1 MKKRI
6 FMLAVLILSGL
17 QFAVAA
23 IDEQLRALITAY
35 DDIEVT
41 EVTNDEANPWTVADG
56 MASSTVGKIY
66 KEVSS
71 TITIKFRAKG
81 RITIKYD
88 FTFDPY
94 SSSDYRRVYMDGNL
108 DININTANKT
118 LTTQTHF
125 FELDEGEHVLQLTH
139 YHFYYNSNSYTQ
151 VLSIGNIR
159 FQNLDSQYMTI
170 NLSAPGTLGV
180 EALALVNTLPDM
192 RFLRLTGK
200 MNAADWNTISNMTG
214 LWAIDMKDVD
224 ITAIPASA
232 FAKTSLRFIEF
243 PAKLKTIGEKAF
255 YERPL
260 VGRFV
265 LPESLDSI
273 YSYAFY
279 KNFLTEVIIPAN
291 VKYIGG
297 YAFNDN
303 DRLTSV
309 TLGSGLTEISSY
321 CFNNCEKLAVV
332 KGGENVKTI
341 GSGAF
346 NYCSELRSVS
356 DLAPVTVGSSA
367 FYCCKKLENFNFSN
381 AKTLK
386 AEAYRECNTLT
397 DVDLTTVET
406 IENRCFISCTGLKK
420 VVLGNN
426 ISKINEYAF
435 TDCNALEELHIG
447 SSVSYLDNRCF
458 YTSSSSL
465 KKVYVTAPAPPS
477 VYNNTSYYPF
487 YSTSGVTLYVPE
499 YAMVSYKLDNYW
511 SKFTKVEPNP
521 NTPDKVNLYKKLE
534 LTSNARIPNSPDMYL
549 GYSSALIVN
558 GNNPQVFGSYKQRLQ
573 QDEEYTS
580 SLISRC
586 NAMTSAAS
594 TLQYYFDA
602 TSSGYGCW
610 HYVCMPFDVKRSE
623 ITPLTEGRAIAV
635 RYYDSESRATNGA
648 SGNWKDVPADSVLH
662 MGKGYIFRIN
672 NGGSVELPATEE
684 THNAI
689 FRSDAISTP
698 LKEYAAVESANAG
711 WNFVGNPYT
720 CFYDIYYMDFAAP
733 ITVWNISNS
742 TYNAYSAA
750 DDEFVLMP
758 SQAFF
763 VQKPELVDAI
773 TFQPAG
779 RQINK
784 TIDHSALAMRRAA
797 RSKQVQ
803 RKLVDV
809 ALTCADRTDRT
820 RVVVN
825 ANASDDF
832 CADNDAVKMMAY
844 EGTPQIYTIAGA
856 DQLAVNEGAH
866 RGGSVALGMYLS
878 ADDAYTIAVD
888 RDELGV
894 KLLDYGVEVEMPYT
908 FSAAEGYMDDRF
920 TLTFEAPTTG
930 INTVATD
937 ADADNAIYTI
947 DGRRVNSTAQ
957 KGIYIQNHKK
967 IVK

>member
-23 IDEQLRALITAY
+23 IDEQLRALITAS

-41 EVTNDEANPWTVADG
+41 EVTNDEANPWKVENG
-56 MASSTVGKIY
+56 MASTTHGKTTTS
-66 KEVSS
+66 VTA

-81 RITIKYD
+81 YISFRYSS
-88 FTFDPY
+88 TFDPWTTD
-94 SSSDYRRVYMDGNL
+94 DYKIVKL
-108 DININTANKT
+108 DDVTYANNYDKY
-118 LTTQTHF
+118 TTPATFTHYISL
-125 FELDEGEHVLQLTH
+125 EEGEHVLTFSH
-139 YHFYYNSNSYTQ
+139 WHRNSTTGNYSQ

-159 FQNLDSQYMTI
+159 LETI
-170 NLSAPGTLGV
+170 ESMYKTIHLSAPGTLGV
-180 EALALVNTLPDM
+180 EALSHVNTLPEM
-192 RFLRLTGK
+192 RALRLSGK
-200 MNAADWNTISNMTG
+200 MNAADWNDISKMTG
-214 LWAIDMKDVD
+214 LMAIDMTNVD
-224 ITAIPASA
+224 IETIPANA
-232 FAKTSLRFIEF
+232 FTNTSIRFIDF
-243 PAKLKTIGEKAF
+243 PTKLKTIGSKAF
-255 YERPL
+255 YYKYITGSL
-260 VGRFV
+260 V
-265 LPESLDSI
+265 LPEGLDSI
-273 YSYAFY
+273 ASEAFY
-279 KNFLTEVIIPAN
+279 RNNITDVTIPASVRVIN
-291 VKYIGG
+291 SS
-297 YAFNDN
+297 AFRDN
-303 DRLTSV
+303 TSLKSV
-309 TLGSGLTEISSY
+309 TLGSGLTSISSL
-321 CFNNCEKLAVV
+321 CFYGCSNLAIV

-341 GSGAF
+341 ANNAF
-346 NYCSELRSVS
+346 QNCKLLTSAA
-356 DLAPVTVGSSA
+356 DLAPVSVGDFA
-367 FYCCKKLENFNFSN
+367 FQYCEKLDSFNFSN
-381 AKTLK
+381 IKTYGREAFEYCYALK
-386 AEAYRECNTLT
+386 EA
-397 DVDLTTVET
+397 DLSTATSLG
-406 IENRCFISCTGLKK
+406 IE
-420 VVLGNN
+420 
-426 ISKINEYAF
+426 
-435 TDCNALEELHIG
+435 
-447 SSVSYLDNRCF
+447 CF
-458 YTSSSSL
+458 YNCYSL
-465 KKVYVTAPAPPS
+465 KKVKLGDNITTIPQSAFKVCYALEEVVLGSSINSLGSDCFYSDKNALKRVYITAPAPPAVNGS
-477 VYNNTSYYPF
+477 PF
-487 YSTSGVTLYVPE
+487 YSPSRVTLYVPE

-511 SKFTKVEPNP
+511 SQFTKVEPNP

-549 GYSSALIVN
+549 GGGSSLIVN

-594 TLQYYFDA
+594 TLQYY
-602 TSSGYGCW
+602 SSYRNW
-610 HYVCMPFDVKRSE
+610 NYVCMPFDVKRSD
-623 ITPLTEGRAIAV
+623 IKMLSNSGIAV

-662 MGKGYIFRIN
+662 MGKGYIFRT
-672 NGGSVELPATEE
+672 SEYVFVEFPATEE

-689 FRSDAISTP
+689 FRSEAVTTP
-698 LKEYAAVESANAG
+698 LVQYAAVESANAG
-711 WNFVGNPYT
+711 WNFVGNPYP

-733 ITVWNISNS
+733 ITAWDVDNR
-742 TYNAYSAA
+742 TYKAYSAA
-750 DDEFVLMP
+750 DDNFVLSP
-758 SQAFF
+758 LQAFF

-866 RGGSVALGMYLS
+866 LGGSVALGMYLP

-930 INTVATD
+930 INNVATD

>member
-23 IDEQLRALITAY
+23 IDEQLRALITTS
-35 DDIEVT
+35 DGIEVT
-41 EVTNDEANPWTVADG
+41 EVTNDKAHPWKVENG

-66 KEVSS
+66 QYVSS
-71 TITIKFRAKG
+71 SITIKFTTKKPIIMR
-81 RITIKYD
+81 YD

-94 SSSDYRRVYMDGNL
+94 SSNDSRRVYTDGVTQV
-108 DININTANKT
+108 DSYTAYKT
-118 LTTQTHF
+118 KATSTF
-125 FELDEGEHVLQLTH
+125 YFGMGEHVFTYTH
-139 YHFYYNSNSYTQ
+139 YHSYSVSDSYTQ
-151 VLSIGNIR
+151 VLTIGNIR
-159 FQNLDSQYMTI
+159 FESVESQYMNI
-170 NLSAPGTLGV
+170 HLSAPGTLGN
-180 EALALVNTLPDM
+180 EALSHVNTLPEM
-192 RFLRLTGK
+192 HFLRLSGK
-200 MNAADWNTISNMTG
+200 MNASDWNDISKMTG
-214 LWAIDMKDVD
+214 LKAIDMTNVD
-224 ITAIPASA
+224 IETIPVKA
-232 FAKTSLRFIEF
+232 FTNTSIRFIDF
-243 PAKLKTIGEKAF
+243 PTKLKTIGDNAF
-255 YERPL
+255 DDRLLTGPL
-260 VGRFV
+260 V
-265 LPESLDSI
+265 LPEGLDSI
-273 YSYAFY
+273 GKEAFQKNYITEVTIPESVRAIGQSAFY
-279 KNFLTEVIIPAN
+279 
-291 VKYIGG
+291 
-297 YAFNDN
+297 DN
-303 DRLTSV
+303 QSLKSV
-309 TLGSGLTEISSY
+309 TLNNSMETINRSLFNY
-321 CFNNCEKLAVV
+321 CKKLAVV
-332 KGGENVKTI
+332 RGGRNVKI
-341 GSGAF
+341 VDQSAF
-346 NYCSELRSVS
+346 SNCDSLRSIS
-356 DLAPVTVGSSA
+356 DITPVTINSSA
-367 FYCCKKLENFNFSN
+367 FYNCRKLESLNFSRIKSIGYESFYN
-381 AKTLK
+381 CFGLK
-386 AEAYRECNTLT
+386 EA
-397 DVDLTTVET
+397 DLTTLT
-406 IENRCFISCTGLKK
+406 SIYGRSFIGCTGLKK
-420 VVLGNN
+420 VTFGND
-426 ISKINEYAF
+426 ITTITSDAF
-435 TDCNALEELHIG
+435 NGCDALEEVVLG
-447 SSVSYLDNRCF
+447 SSINSLESNCF
-458 YTSSSSL
+458 YSTKNAL
-465 KKVYVTAPAPPS
+465 KRVYITAPAPPA
-477 VYNNTSYYPF
+477 VGTAPF
-487 YSTSGVTLYVPE
+487 YSPTSITLYVPE

-521 NTPDKVNLYKKLE
+521 NQPDKVNLYKKLE
-534 LTSNARIPNSPDMYL
+534 LTSNARIPNSTDIYL
-549 GYSSALIVN
+549 GYGSSLIVN
-558 GNNPQVFGSYKQRLQ
+558 GNNPQAFGSYKQHMDMEDR
-573 QDEEYTS
+573 YTS

-689 FRSDAISTP
+689 FRSEAVTTP
-698 LKEYAAVESANAG
+698 LVQYAAVESANAG
-711 WNFVGNPYT
+711 WNFVGNPYP
-720 CFYDIYYMDFAAP
+720 CYYDIYHMDFAAP
-733 ITVWNISNS
+733 ITVWSISNR
-742 TYNAYSAA
+742 TYSAYSAA

-758 SQAFF
+758 LQAFF

-809 ALTCADRTDRT
+809 SLTCADRTDRT

-866 RGGSVALGMYLS
+866 RDGSVALGMYLP
-878 ADDAYTIAVD
+878 ANDAYTIAVD

>member
-23 IDEQLRALITAY
+23 IDEQLRALITTS

-94 SSSDYRRVYMDGNL
+94 SSYDYRRVYMDGSL
-108 DININTANKT
+108 DMNNYATYKT

-125 FELDEGEHVLQLTH
+125 FDLDEGEHVLKVTH
-139 YHFYYNSNSYTQ
+139 YHNYYNSNSYTQ

-200 MNAADWNTISNMTG
+200 MNADDWNTIRNMTG

-224 ITAIPASA
+224 ITAIPANA

-260 VGRFV
+260 VGRLV

-273 YSYAFY
+273 YSNAFY
-279 KNFLTEVIIPAN
+279 RNYIAEVIIPAN

-309 TLGSGLTEISSY
+309 TLGSGLTEVSSY
-321 CFNNCEKLAVV
+321 CFNSCEKLTVV

-367 FYCCKKLENFNFSN
+367 FYYCKKMENFNFSN
-381 AKTLK
+381 AKILN

-511 SKFTKVEPNP
+511 SQFTKVEPNP
-521 NTPDKVNLYKKLE
+521 NQPDKVNLYKKLE
-534 LTSNARIPNSPDMYL
+534 LTSNARIPNSPDIYL
-549 GYSSALIVN
+549 GKGGALIVN
-558 GNNPQVFGSYKQRLQ
+558 GDNAQTFGK
-573 QDEEYTS
+573 YTQYMNIGETSS

-586 NAMTSAAS
+586 KEMTSTS
-594 TLQYYFDA
+594 SQFDFFIGA
-602 TSSGYGCW
+602 TSGSGYW
-610 HYVCMPFDVKRSE
+610 YYLCMPFDVKRSD
-623 ITPLTEGRAIAV
+623 IILPEGTAIAV

-662 MGKGYIFRIN
+662 MGKGYIFRSSKEGN
-672 NGGSVELPATEE
+672 VGFPATEE

-689 FRSDAISTP
+689 FRSEAVSAP
-698 LKEYAAVESANAG
+698 LVQYPAVESANAG
-711 WNFVGNPYT
+711 WNFVGNPYP

-733 ITVWNISNS
+733 ITTWDVDNR
-742 TYNAYSAA
+742 TYKAYSAT
-750 DDEFVLMP
+750 DDNFVLTP
-758 SQAFF
+758 QQAFF
-763 VQKPELVDAI
+763 VQKPSLVDAI

-797 RSKQVQ
+797 RSQQVH

-866 RGGSVALGMYLS
+866 RGGSVALGMYLP

-908 FSAAEGYMDDRF
+908 FSAAEGCLDDRF

-930 INTVATD
+930 INTVAT
-937 ADADNAIYTI
+937 DADNAIYTI

>member
-6 FMLAVLILSGL
+6 FMFAVLILSGL

-23 IDEQLRALITAY
+23 IDEQLRALITTS

-41 EVTNDEANPWTVADG
+41 EVTNDEANPWKVENG
-56 MASSTVGKIY
+56 MASSTVGKINQNL
-66 KEVSS
+66 SS

-94 SSSDYRRVYMDGNL
+94 SSSDYRKVYMDGNL
-108 DININTANKT
+108 DLSINTANKT

-125 FELDEGEHVLQLTH
+125 FDLDEGEHVLELTH
-139 YHFYYNSNSYTQ
+139 YHFYYLSNSYSQ

-192 RFLRLTGK
+192 RYLRLTGK

-243 PAKLKTIGEKAF
+243 PAQLKTIGEKAF

-260 VGRFV
+260 VGRLV

-273 YSYAFY
+273 YSEAFY
-279 KNFLTEVIIPAN
+279 KNLLTEVIIPAN
-291 VKYIGG
+291 VKYMGN

-303 DRLTSV
+303 DRLTNV
-309 TLGSGLTEISSY
+309 TLGSGLTEISYY
-321 CFNNCEKLAVV
+321 CFNSCEKLAVV

-367 FYCCKKLENFNFSN
+367 FYYCKKLENFNFSN

-386 AEAYRECNTLT
+386 SEAYRECNSLT

-406 IENRCFISCTGLKK
+406 LENRCFNTCTGLKK

-426 ISKINEYAF
+426 ISRINEYAF

-447 SSVSYLDNRCF
+447 SSVSNLDSRCF
-458 YTSSSSL
+458 YTTSSSL

-487 YSTSGVTLYVPE
+487 YSTSGITLYVPE

-521 NTPDKVNLYKKLE
+521 NTPDKVNIYKKLE
-534 LTSNARIPNSPDMYL
+534 LTSNARIPNSPDIYI
-549 GYSSALIVN
+549 GKGGALIVN
-558 GNNPQVFGSYKQRLQ
+558 GDNAQTFGK
-573 QDEEYTS
+573 YTQYMNIGETSS

-586 NAMTSAAS
+586 NQMTSTS
-594 TLQYYFDA
+594 SQFDFFIGA
-602 TSSGYGCW
+602 TSGSGYW
-610 HYVCMPFDVKRSE
+610 YYLCMPFDVKRSD
-623 ITPLTEGRAIAV
+623 IILPEGTSIAV

-648 SGNWKDVPADSVLH
+648 SGNWKDVSADAVLQT
-662 MGKGYIFRIN
+662 GKGYIFRSSKEGN
-672 NGGSVELPATEE
+672 VGFPATEE

-689 FRSDAISTP
+689 FRSEAITTP
-698 LKEYAAVESANAG
+698 LVQYPAVESANAG
-711 WNFVGNPYT
+711 WNLVGNPYP

-733 ITVWNISNS
+733 ITTWDVDNR
-742 TYNAYSAA
+742 TYKAYSAT
-750 DDEFVLMP
+750 DDNFVLTP
-758 SQAFF
+758 LQAFF
-763 VQKPELVDAI
+763 VQKPELVEAI

-797 RSKQVQ
+797 RSQQVQ

-809 ALTCADRTDRT
+809 SLTCADRTDRT

-866 RGGSVALGMYLS
+866 RSGSVALGMYLP
-878 ADDAYTIAVD
+878 ADDVYTIAID
-888 RDELGV
+888 RNELGA

-908 FSAAEGYMDDRF
+908 FSAAEGYADDRF
-920 TLTFEAPTTG
+920 TLTFETTTTG

-937 ADADNAIYTI
+937 AKTDDAIYTI
-947 DGRRVNSTAQ
+947 DGRRVSNTDK

>member
-23 IDEQLRALITAY
+23 IDEQLRALITAS

-41 EVTNDEANPWTVADG
+41 EVTNDEAHPWKVENG
-56 MASSTVGKIY
+56 MASTTHGKTTTN
-66 KEVSS
+66 VTA

-81 RITIKYD
+81 YISFRYSD
-88 FTFDPY
+88 TFDPWT
-94 SSSDYRRVYMDGNL
+94 DDDFKIVKL
-108 DININTANKT
+108 DDVEYANNYDKHTT
-118 LTTQTHF
+118 LTTFLHYISL
-125 FELDEGEHVLQLTH
+125 EEGEHVLTFSH
-139 YHFYYNSNSYTQ
+139 WHKNSTTGNYSQ

-159 FQNLDSQYMTI
+159 LETI
-170 NLSAPGTLGV
+170 ESMYKTIHLSAPGTLGV
-180 EALALVNTLPDM
+180 EALSHVNTLPEM
-192 RFLRLTGK
+192 RALRLSGK
-200 MNAADWNTISNMTG
+200 MNASDWNDISKMTG
-214 LWAIDMKDVD
+214 LMAIDMTNVD
-224 ITAIPASA
+224 IETIPASA
-232 FAKTSLRFIEF
+232 FTNTSIRFIDF
-243 PAKLKTIGEKAF
+243 PTKLKTIGSKAF
-255 YERPL
+255 YYKYITGSL
-260 VGRFV
+260 V
-265 LPESLDSI
+265 LPEGLDSI
-273 YSYAFY
+273 ASEAFY
-279 KNFLTEVIIPAN
+279 RNYNITDVTIPASVRVIN
-291 VKYIGG
+291 SS
-297 YAFNDN
+297 AFRDN
-303 DRLTSV
+303 TSLKSV
-309 TLGSGLTEISSY
+309 TLGSGLTSISSL
-321 CFNNCEKLAVV
+321 CFYGCSNLAIV

-341 GSGAF
+341 ANNAF
-346 NYCSELRSVS
+346 QNCKLLTSAA
-356 DLAPVTVGSSA
+356 DLAPVSVGDFA
-367 FYCCKKLENFNFSN
+367 FQYCEKLDSFNFSN
-381 AKTLK
+381 IKTYGREAFEYCYALK
-386 AEAYRECNTLT
+386 EA
-397 DVDLTTVET
+397 DLSTATSLG
-406 IENRCFISCTGLKK
+406 IE
-420 VVLGNN
+420 
-426 ISKINEYAF
+426 
-435 TDCNALEELHIG
+435 
-447 SSVSYLDNRCF
+447 CF
-458 YTSSSSL
+458 YNCYSL
-465 KKVYVTAPAPPS
+465 KKVKLGDNITTIPQSAFKVCHALEEVVLGSSINSLGSDCFYSDKNALKRVYITAPAPPAVNGS
-477 VYNNTSYYPF
+477 PF
-487 YSTSGVTLYVPE
+487 YSPSRVTLYVPE

-511 SKFTKVEPNP
+511 SQFTKVEPNP

-549 GYSSALIVN
+549 GGGSSLIVN

-594 TLQYYFDA
+594 TLQYY
-602 TSSGYGCW
+602 SSYRNW
-610 HYVCMPFDVKRSE
+610 NYVCMPFDVKRSD
-623 ITPLTEGRAIAV
+623 IKMLSNSGIAV

-662 MGKGYIFRIN
+662 MGKGYIFRT
-672 NGGSVELPATEE
+672 SEYVFVEFPATEE

-689 FRSDAISTP
+689 FRSEAVTTP
-698 LKEYAAVESANAG
+698 LVQYPAVESANAG
-711 WNFVGNPYT
+711 WNFVGNPYP
-720 CFYDIYYMDFAAP
+720 CYYDIYHMDFAAP

-742 TYNAYSAA
+742 TYSAYSAA

-809 ALTCADRTDRT
+809 SLTCDDRTDRT

-866 RGGSVALGMYLS
+866 LGGSVALGMYLP

-888 RDELGV
+888 RDELGA

-908 FSAAEGYMDDRF
+908 FSAAEGYLDDRF

>member
-23 IDEQLRALITAY
+23 IDEQLRALITTS

-41 EVTNDEANPWTVADG
+41 EVTNDEANPWKVENG
-56 MASSTVGKIY
+56 MASTTHGKTTTN
-66 KEVSS
+66 VTA

-81 RITIKYD
+81 YISFRYSD
-88 FTFDPY
+88 TFDPWT
-94 SSSDYRRVYMDGNL
+94 DDDFKIVKL
-108 DININTANKT
+108 DDVEYANNYDKHTT
-118 LTTQTHF
+118 LTTFLHYISL
-125 FELDEGEHVLQLTH
+125 EEGEHVLTFSH
-139 YHFYYNSNSYTQ
+139 WHRNSTTGNYSQ

-159 FQNLDSQYMTI
+159 LETI
-170 NLSAPGTLGV
+170 ESMYKTIHLSAPGTLGV
-180 EALALVNTLPDM
+180 EALSHVNTLPEM
-192 RFLRLTGK
+192 RALRLSGK
-200 MNAADWNTISNMTG
+200 MNAADWNDISKMTG
-214 LWAIDMKDVD
+214 LMAIDMTNVD
-224 ITAIPASA
+224 IETIPANA
-232 FAKTSLRFIEF
+232 FTNTSIRFIDF
-243 PAKLKTIGEKAF
+243 PTKLKTIGSKAF
-255 YERPL
+255 YYKYITGSL
-260 VGRFV
+260 V
-265 LPESLDSI
+265 LPEGLDSI
-273 YSYAFY
+273 ASEAFY
-279 KNFLTEVIIPAN
+279 RNNITDVTIPASVRVIN
-291 VKYIGG
+291 SS
-297 YAFNDN
+297 AFRDN
-303 DRLTSV
+303 TSLKSV
-309 TLGSGLTEISSY
+309 TLGSGLTSISSL
-321 CFNNCEKLAVV
+321 CFYGCSNLAIV

-341 GSGAF
+341 ANNAF
-346 NYCSELRSVS
+346 QNCKLLTSAADLTPVSVGDFAFQYCE
-356 DLAPVTVGSSA
+356 
-367 FYCCKKLENFNFSN
+367 KLDSFNFSN
-381 AKTLK
+381 IKTYGREAFEYCYALK
-386 AEAYRECNTLT
+386 EA
-397 DVDLTTVET
+397 DLSTATSLG
-406 IENRCFISCTGLKK
+406 IE
-420 VVLGNN
+420 
-426 ISKINEYAF
+426 
-435 TDCNALEELHIG
+435 
-447 SSVSYLDNRCF
+447 CF
-458 YTSSSSL
+458 YNCYSL
-465 KKVYVTAPAPPS
+465 KKVKLGDNITTIPQSAFKVCHALEEVVLGSSINSLGSDCFYSDKNALKRVYITAPAPPAVNGS
-477 VYNNTSYYPF
+477 PF
-487 YSTSGVTLYVPE
+487 YSPSRVTLYVPE

-511 SKFTKVEPNP
+511 SQFTKVEPNP

-549 GYSSALIVN
+549 GGGSSLIVN

-594 TLQYYFDA
+594 TLQYY
-602 TSSGYGCW
+602 SSYRNW
-610 HYVCMPFDVKRSE
+610 NYVCMPFDVKRSD
-623 ITPLTEGRAIAV
+623 IKMLSNSGIAV

-662 MGKGYIFRIN
+662 MGKGYIFRT
-672 NGGSVELPATEE
+672 SEYVFVEFPATEE

-689 FRSDAISTP
+689 FRSEAVTTP
-698 LKEYAAVESANAG
+698 LVQYAAVESANAG

-742 TYNAYSAA
+742 TYSAYSAA

-763 VQKPELVDAI
+763 VQKPSLVDAI

-866 RGGSVALGMYLS
+866 RDGSVALGMYLP

-888 RDELGV
+888 RDELGA

-908 FSAAEGYMDDRF
+908 FSAAEGYLDDRF

>member
-23 IDEQLRALITAY
+23 IDEQLRALITAS
-35 DDIEVT
+35 DDVEVT

-94 SSSDYRRVYMDGNL
+94 SSSDYRKVYMDGNL
-108 DININTANKT
+108 DMSNNTAYKT

-125 FELDEGEHVLQLTH
+125 FDLDEGEHVLKVTH
-139 YHFYYNSNSYTQ
+139 YHNYYNSNSYSQ

-192 RFLRLTGK
+192 RYLRLTGK

-255 YERPL
+255 YDRTL
-260 VGRFV
+260 VGRLV

-273 YSYAFY
+273 YSNAFY
-279 KNFLTEVIIPAN
+279 RNYIAEVIIPAN
-291 VKYIGG
+291 VKYMGN

-303 DRLTSV
+303 DKLTSV
-309 TLGSGLTEISSY
+309 TLGSGLTEISSS
-321 CFNNCEKLAVV
+321 CFNSCGVLAVV

-367 FYCCKKLENFNFSN
+367 FYYCKKLENFNFSN

-386 AEAYRECNTLT
+386 AEAYRECNSLT

-426 ISKINEYAF
+426 ISKINEYTF

-447 SSVSYLDNRCF
+447 SSVSYLDSRCF

-511 SKFTKVEPNP
+511 SQFTKVEPNP

-534 LTSNARIPNSPDMYL
+534 LTSNARIPNSPDIYL
-549 GYSSALIVN
+549 GKGGALIVN
-558 GNNPQVFGSYKQRLQ
+558 GDNAQTFGK
-573 QDEEYTS
+573 YTQYMNIGETSS

-586 NAMTSAAS
+586 NQMTSTS
-594 TLQYYFDA
+594 SQFDFFIGA
-602 TSSGYGCW
+602 TSGYGYW
-610 HYVCMPFDVKRSE
+610 YYLCMPFDVKRSD
-623 ITPLTEGRAIAV
+623 IILPEGTSIAV
-635 RYYDSESRATNGA
+635 RYYDSESRATNGVV
-648 SGNWKDVPADSVLH
+648 GNWKDVSADAVLQT
-662 MGKGYIFRIN
+662 GKGYIFRSSKE
-672 NGGSVELPATEE
+672 GDVGFPATEE
-684 THNAI
+684 THNSI
-689 FRSDAISTP
+689 FRSEAITTP
-698 LKEYAAVESANAG
+698 LVQYPAVESANAG
-711 WNFVGNPYT
+711 WNLVGNPYP
-720 CFYDIYYMDFAAP
+720 CFYDIYYMDFVAP
-733 ITVWNISNS
+733 ITTWDVDNR
-742 TYNAYSAA
+742 TYKAYSAT
-750 DDEFVLMP
+750 DDNFVLTP
-758 SQAFF
+758 LQAFF
-763 VQKPELVDAI
+763 VQKPELVEAI

-784 TIDHSALAMRRAA
+784 TIDHSALAMRRVA
-797 RSKQVQ
+797 RSQQVQ

-809 ALTCADRTDRT
+809 SLTCADRTDRT

-844 EGTPQIYTIAGA
+844 EGTPQIYTIAGT

-866 RGGSVALGMYLS
+866 SDGSVALGMYLP
-878 ADDAYTIAVD
+878 ADDVYTIAVD
-888 RDELGV
+888 RDEQGV

-908 FSAAEGYMDDRF
+908 FSAAEGYADDRF
-920 TLTFEAPTTG
+920 TLTFETTTTG
-930 INTVATD
+930 INTIATD

-947 DGRRVNSTAQ
+947 DGRRVNSTAK

>member
-1 MKKRI
+1 MKKKI
-6 FMLAVLILSGL
+6 FMFAVLILSGL

-23 IDEQLRALITAY
+23 IDEQLRALITTS

-56 MASSTVGKIY
+56 MASSTVGKINQNL
-66 KEVSS
+66 SS

-94 SSSDYRRVYMDGNL
+94 SSSDYRKVYMDGNL
-108 DININTANKT
+108 DMNINTANKT

-125 FELDEGEHVLQLTH
+125 FDLDEGEHVLELTH
-139 YHFYYNSNSYTQ
+139 YHFYYLSNSYSQ

-192 RFLRLTGK
+192 RYLRLTGK

-243 PAKLKTIGEKAF
+243 PAQLKTIGEKAF
-255 YERPL
+255 YERSL
-260 VGRFV
+260 VGRLV

-309 TLGSGLTEISSY
+309 TLGCGLTEISNY
-321 CFNNCEKLAVV
+321 CFNSCEKLAVV

-341 GSGAF
+341 ESGAF

-367 FYCCKKLENFNFSN
+367 FYYCKKLENFNFSN

-386 AEAYRECNTLT
+386 SEAYRECNTLT

-406 IENRCFISCTGLKK
+406 IGTRCFITCTGLKK

-426 ISKINEYAF
+426 ISRINEYAF

-447 SSVSYLDNRCF
+447 SSVSNLDSRCF
-458 YTSSSSL
+458 YTTSSSL

-521 NTPDKVNLYKKLE
+521 NTPDKVNIYKKLE
-534 LTSNARIPNSPDMYL
+534 LTSNARIPNSPDIYI
-549 GYSSALIVN
+549 GKGGSLIVN
-558 GNNPQVFGSYKQRLQ
+558 GDNAQAFGK
-573 QDEEYTS
+573 YTQYMNIGETSS

-586 NAMTSAAS
+586 KEMTSTS
-594 TLQYYFDA
+594 SQFDFFIGA
-602 TSSGYGCW
+602 TSGYGYW
-610 HYVCMPFDVKRSE
+610 YYLCMPFDVKRSD
-623 ITPLTEGRAIAV
+623 IILPEGTAIAV

-648 SGNWKDVPADSVLH
+648 SGNWKDVSADAVLQT
-662 MGKGYIFRIN
+662 GKGYIFRSSKE
-672 NGGSVELPATEE
+672 GDVGFPATEE

-689 FRSDAISTP
+689 FRSEAITTP
-698 LKEYAAVESANAG
+698 LVEYAAEESANAG
-711 WNFVGNPYT
+711 WNLVGNPYP

-733 ITVWNISNS
+733 ITTWDVDNR
-742 TYNAYSAA
+742 TYKAYSAT
-750 DDEFVLMP
+750 DDNFVLTP
-758 SQAFF
+758 LQAFF
-763 VQKPELVDAI
+763 VQKPSLVEAI

-809 ALTCADRTDRT
+809 ALTCTDRTDRT

-866 RGGSVALGMYLS
+866 RSGSVALGMYLP
-878 ADDAYTIAVD
+878 ADDVYTIAID
-888 RDELGV
+888 RNELGA

-908 FSAAEGYMDDRF
+908 FSAAEGYADDRF
-920 TLTFEAPTTG
+920 TLTFETTTTG

-937 ADADNAIYTI
+937 AKTDDAIYTI
-947 DGRRVNSTAQ
+947 DGRRVSNTDK

>member
-23 IDEQLRALITAY
+23 IDEQLRALITTS

-56 MASSTVGKIY
+56 MASSTVGKINQNL
-66 KEVSS
+66 SS

-94 SSSDYRRVYMDGNL
+94 SSSDYRKVYMDGNL
-108 DININTANKT
+108 DMNINTANKT

-125 FELDEGEHVLQLTH
+125 FDLDEGEHVLELTH
-139 YHFYYNSNSYTQ
+139 YHFYYLSNSYSQ

-192 RFLRLTGK
+192 RYLRLTGK

-243 PAKLKTIGEKAF
+243 PAQLKTIGEKAF
-255 YERPL
+255 YERSL
-260 VGRFV
+260 VGRLV

-309 TLGSGLTEISSY
+309 TLGCGLTEISNY
-321 CFNNCEKLAVV
+321 CFNSCEKLAVV

-341 GSGAF
+341 ESGAF

-356 DLAPVTVGSSA
+356 DLAPVTVGGSA

-386 AEAYRECNTLT
+386 SEAYRECNTLT

-406 IENRCFISCTGLKK
+406 IGTRCFITCTGLKK

-426 ISKINEYAF
+426 ISRINEYAF

-447 SSVSYLDNRCF
+447 SSVSNLDSRCF
-458 YTSSSSL
+458 YTTSSSL

-521 NTPDKVNLYKKLE
+521 NTPDKVNIYKKLE
-534 LTSNARIPNSPDMYL
+534 LTSNARIPNSPDIYI
-549 GYSSALIVN
+549 GKGGSLIVN
-558 GNNPQVFGSYKQRLQ
+558 GDNAQAFGK
-573 QDEEYTS
+573 YTQYMNIGETSS

-586 NAMTSAAS
+586 KEMTSTS
-594 TLQYYFDA
+594 SQFDFFIGA
-602 TSSGYGCW
+602 TSGYGYW
-610 HYVCMPFDVKRSE
+610 YYLCMPFDVKRSD
-623 ITPLTEGRAIAV
+623 IILPEGTAIAV

-648 SGNWKDVPADSVLH
+648 SGNWKDVSADAVLQT
-662 MGKGYIFRIN
+662 GKGYIFRSSKE
-672 NGGSVELPATEE
+672 GDVGFPATEE

-689 FRSDAISTP
+689 FRSEAITTP
-698 LKEYAAVESANAG
+698 LVEYAAEESANAG
-711 WNFVGNPYT
+711 WNLVGNPYP

-733 ITVWNISNS
+733 ITTWDVDNR
-742 TYNAYSAA
+742 TYKAYSAT
-750 DDEFVLMP
+750 DDNFVLTP
-758 SQAFF
+758 LQAFF
-763 VQKPELVDAI
+763 VQKPSLVEAI

-809 ALTCADRTDRT
+809 ALTCTDRTDRT

-866 RGGSVALGMYLS
+866 RSGSVALAMYLP
-878 ADDAYTIAVD
+878 ADDVYTIAID
-888 RDELGV
+888 RNELGA

-908 FSAAEGYMDDRF
+908 FSAAEGYADDRF
-920 TLTFEAPTTG
+920 TLTFETTTTG

-937 ADADNAIYTI
+937 AKTDDAIYTI
-947 DGRRVNSTAQ
+947 DGRRVSNTDK

>member
-23 IDEQLRALITAY
+23 IDEQLRALITTS

-94 SSSDYRRVYMDGNL
+94 SSYDYRRVYMDGSL
-108 DININTANKT
+108 DMNNYATYKT

-125 FELDEGEHVLQLTH
+125 FDLDEGEHVLKVTH
-139 YHFYYNSNSYTQ
+139 YHNYYNSNSYTQ

-200 MNAADWNTISNMTG
+200 MNADDWNTIRNMTG

-224 ITAIPASA
+224 ITAIPANA

-260 VGRFV
+260 VGRLV

-273 YSYAFY
+273 YSNAFY
-279 KNFLTEVIIPAN
+279 RNYIAEVIIPAN

-309 TLGSGLTEISSY
+309 TLGSGLTEVSSY
-321 CFNNCEKLAVV
+321 CFNSCEKLTVV

-367 FYCCKKLENFNFSN
+367 FYYCKKMENFNFSN
-381 AKTLK
+381 AKILN

-511 SKFTKVEPNP
+511 SQFTKVEPNP
-521 NTPDKVNLYKKLE
+521 NQPDKVNLYKKLE
-534 LTSNARIPNSPDMYL
+534 LTSNARIPNSPDIYL
-549 GYSSALIVN
+549 GKGGALIVN
-558 GNNPQVFGSYKQRLQ
+558 GDNAQTFGK
-573 QDEEYTS
+573 YTQYMNIGETSS

-586 NAMTSAAS
+586 KEMTSTS
-594 TLQYYFDA
+594 SQFDFFIGA
-602 TSSGYGCW
+602 TSGSGYW
-610 HYVCMPFDVKRSE
+610 YYLCMPFDVKRSD
-623 ITPLTEGRAIAV
+623 IILPEGTAIAV

-662 MGKGYIFRIN
+662 MGKGYIFRSSKEGN
-672 NGGSVELPATEE
+672 VGFPATEE

-689 FRSDAISTP
+689 FRNTAVSTP
-698 LKEYAAVESANAG
+698 LVEYAAVESANAG
-711 WNFVGNPYT
+711 WNLVGNPYP

-733 ITVWNISNS
+733 ITTWDVDNR
-742 TYNAYSAA
+742 TYKAYSAA
-750 DDEFVLMP
+750 DDNFVLTP
-758 SQAFF
+758 QQAFF
-763 VQKPELVDAI
+763 VQKPSLVDAI

-797 RSKQVQ
+797 RSQQVQ

-809 ALTCADRTDRT
+809 SLTCADRTDRT

-866 RGGSVALGMYLS
+866 RGGSVALGMYLP

-908 FSAAEGYMDDRF
+908 FSAAEGCLDDRF

-930 INTVATD
+930 INNVAT
-937 ADADNAIYTI
+937 DADNAIYTI

>member
-1 MKKRI
+1 M
-6 FMLAVLILSGL
+6 
-17 QFAVAA
+17 
-23 IDEQLRALITAY
+23 E
-35 DDIEVT
+35 
-41 EVTNDEANPWTVADG
+41 
-56 MASSTVGKIY
+56 
-66 KEVSS
+66 
-71 TITIKFRAKG
+71 TIVRSLF
-81 RITIKYD
+81 
-88 FTFDPY
+88 
-94 SSSDYRRVYMDGNL
+94 
-108 DININTANKT
+108 
-118 LTTQTHF
+118 
-125 FELDEGEHVLQLTH
+125 
-139 YHFYYNSNSYTQ
+139 NSC
-151 VLSIGNIR
+151 
-159 FQNLDSQYMTI
+159 
-170 NLSAPGTLGV
+170 
-180 EALALVNTLPDM
+180 
-192 RFLRLTGK
+192 K
-200 MNAADWNTISNMTG
+200 
-214 LWAIDMKDVD
+214 
-224 ITAIPASA
+224 
-232 FAKTSLRFIEF
+232 
-243 PAKLKTIGEKAF
+243 
-255 YERPL
+255 
-260 VGRFV
+260 
-265 LPESLDSI
+265 
-273 YSYAFY
+273 
-279 KNFLTEVIIPAN
+279 
-291 VKYIGG
+291 
-297 YAFNDN
+297 
-303 DRLTSV
+303 
-309 TLGSGLTEISSY
+309 
-321 CFNNCEKLAVV
+321 KLAVV
-332 KGGENVKTI
+332 HGGKNVKNI
-341 GSGAF
+341 FYRAF
-346 NYCSELRSVS
+346 YGCDSLRSIKDVV
-356 DLAPVTVGSSA
+356 PVTIDREV
-367 FYCCKKLENFNFSN
+367 FYNCQKLDSINFSRI
-381 AKTLK
+381 KSIGYDCFYQCYSLK
-386 AEAYRECNTLT
+386 EA
-397 DVDLTTVET
+397 DLTTLT
-406 IENRCFISCTGLKK
+406 SIESRSFIACTGLKK
-420 VVLGNN
+420 VTLGND
-426 ISKINEYAF
+426 ITTIKSDAF
-435 TDCNALEELHIG
+435 YNCHALEEVVLG
-447 SSVSYLDNRCF
+447 SSINSLETDCF
-458 YTSSSSL
+458 KSDRNAL
-465 KKVYVTAPAPPS
+465 KRVYITAPAPPA
-477 VYNNTSYYPF
+477 VGTAPF
-487 YSTSGVTLYVPE
+487 YSPTSITLYVPE

-521 NTPDKVNLYKKLE
+521 NQPDKVNLYKKLE
-534 LTSNARIPNSPDMYL
+534 LTSNARIPNSTDIYL
-549 GYSSALIVN
+549 GYGSSLIVN
-558 GNNPQVFGSYKQRLQ
+558 GNNPQAFGSYKQRM
-573 QDEEYTS
+573 DKDDSYTS

-594 TLQYYFDA
+594 TIQYYFDA
-602 TSSGYGCW
+602 TSGSGYW

-623 ITPLTEGRAIAV
+623 ITPLNEGRAIAV

-662 MGKGYIFRIN
+662 MGKGYIFRT
-672 NGGSVELPATEE
+672 SSSAYVEFPATEE

-689 FRSDAISTP
+689 FRSEAVTTP
-698 LKEYAAVESANAG
+698 LVQYAAVESANAG
-711 WNFVGNPYT
+711 WNFVGNPYP
-720 CFYDIYYMDFAAP
+720 CYYDIYYMDFAAP
-733 ITVWNISNS
+733 ITVWNISNR

-797 RSKQVQ
+797 RSTQVQ

-866 RGGSVALGMYLS
+866 LGGSVALGMYLP

>member
-23 IDEQLRALITAY
+23 IDEQLRALITTS

-41 EVTNDEANPWTVADG
+41 EVTNDEANPWKVENG
-56 MASSTVGKIY
+56 MASTTHGKTTTN
-66 KEVSS
+66 VTA

-81 RITIKYD
+81 YITFQYSD
-88 FTFDPY
+88 TFDPWTND
-94 SSSDYRRVYMDGNL
+94 DYKIVKL
-108 DININTANKT
+108 DDVTYANNYDKHTT
-118 LTTQTHF
+118 LTTFTHYISL
-125 FELDEGEHVLQLTH
+125 EEGEHVLTFSHRHQ
-139 YHFYYNSNSYTQ
+139 NSTTGNYSQ

-159 FQNLDSQYMTI
+159 LETIESMYMTI

-180 EALALVNTLPDM
+180 EALSHVNTLPEV
-192 RFLRLTGK
+192 RALRLSGK
-200 MNAADWNTISNMTG
+200 MNASDWNDISKMTG
-214 LWAIDMKDVD
+214 LMVIDMTNAD
-224 ITAIPASA
+224 IETIPASA
-232 FAKTSLRFIEF
+232 FTNTAIRFVDL
-243 PAKLKTIGEKAF
+243 PTKLKTIGDNAF
-255 YERPL
+255 DNRYLTGPL
-260 VGRFV
+260 V
-265 LPESLDSI
+265 LPEGLDSI
-273 YSYAFY
+273 GKEAFQHNYITEVTIPASVRGIGQAAFY
-279 KNFLTEVIIPAN
+279 
-291 VKYIGG
+291 
-297 YAFNDN
+297 DN
-303 DRLTSV
+303 QYLQSA
-309 TLGSGLTEISSY
+309 TLNNNMETIVRSL
-321 CFNNCEKLAVV
+321 FNNCKKLAVV
-332 KGGENVKTI
+332 HGGKNVKNI
-341 GSGAF
+341 VYRAF
-346 NYCSELRSVS
+346 YGCDSLRSIKDVV
-356 DLAPVTVGSSA
+356 PVTIDREA
-367 FYCCKKLENFNFSN
+367 FYNCQKLDSINFSRI
-381 AKTLK
+381 KSIGYSSFYQCYSLK
-386 AEAYRECNTLT
+386 EA
-397 DVDLTTVET
+397 DLTTLT
-406 IENRCFISCTGLKK
+406 SIDNSSFIACTGLKK
-420 VVLGNN
+420 VTFGNDITTIKSN
-426 ISKINEYAF
+426 AF
-435 TDCNALEELHIG
+435 YLCHALEEVVLG
-447 SSVSYLDNRCF
+447 SSINSLESNCF
-458 YTSSSSL
+458 YSDQNKL
-465 KKVYVTAPAPPS
+465 KRVYITAPAPPAVGS
-477 VYNNTSYYPF
+477 APF
-487 YSTSGVTLYVPE
+487 YSPTSITLYVPE

-521 NTPDKVNLYKKLE
+521 NQPDKVNLYKKLE
-534 LTSNARIPNSPDMYL
+534 LTSNARIPNSPDIYL
-549 GYSSALIVN
+549 GYGSALIVN
-558 GNNPQVFGSYKQRLQ
+558 GNNPQAFGSYKQRM
-573 QDEEYTS
+573 DKDDSYTS

-586 NAMTSAAS
+586 NAITSAAS
-594 TLQYYFDA
+594 TIQYYFDA
-602 TSSGYGCW
+602 TSGSGYW
-610 HYVCMPFDVKRSE
+610 HYVCMPFDVKRSA
-623 ITPLTEGRAIAV
+623 IAPLSNVGIAV

-662 MGKGYIFRIN
+662 MGKGYIFRT
-672 NGGSVELPATEE
+672 SSSAFVEFPATEE

-689 FRSDAISTP
+689 FRSEAVSAP
-698 LKEYAAVESANAG
+698 LVQYAAVESANAG
-711 WNFVGNPYT
+711 WNFVGNPYP
-720 CFYDIYYMDFAAP
+720 CYYDIYYMDFAAP
-733 ITVWNISNS
+733 ITVWSISNR
-742 TYNAYSAA
+742 TYSAYSAA

-797 RSKQVQ
+797 RSQQVQ

-809 ALTCADRTDRT
+809 SLTCADRTDRT

-866 RGGSVALGMYLS
+866 RGGSVALGMYLP

-908 FSAAEGYMDDRF
+908 FSAAEGCLDDRF

-930 INTVATD
+930 INTVAT
-937 ADADNAIYTI
+937 DADNAIYTI

>member
-6 FMLAVLILSGL
+6 FMFAVLILSGL

-23 IDEQLRALITAY
+23 IDEQLRALITTS

-56 MASSTVGKIY
+56 MASSTVGKINQNL
-66 KEVSS
+66 SS

-94 SSSDYRRVYMDGNL
+94 SSSDYRKVYMDGNL
-108 DININTANKT
+108 DMNINTANKT

-125 FELDEGEHVLQLTH
+125 FDLDEGEHVLELTH
-139 YHFYYNSNSYTQ
+139 YHFYYLSNSYSQ

-192 RFLRLTGK
+192 RYLRLTGK

-224 ITAIPASA
+224 ITAIPVSA

-243 PAKLKTIGEKAF
+243 PAQLKTIGEKAF
-255 YERPL
+255 YERSL
-260 VGRFV
+260 VGRLV

-309 TLGSGLTEISSY
+309 TLGCGLTEISNY
-321 CFNNCEKLAVV
+321 CFNSCEKLAVV

-341 GSGAF
+341 ESGAF

-356 DLAPVTVGSSA
+356 DLAPVTVGGSA

-386 AEAYRECNTLT
+386 SEAYRECNTLT

-406 IENRCFISCTGLKK
+406 IGTRCFITCTGLKK

-426 ISKINEYAF
+426 ISRINEYAF

-447 SSVSYLDNRCF
+447 SSVSNLDSRCF
-458 YTSSSSL
+458 YTTSSSL

-521 NTPDKVNLYKKLE
+521 NTPDKVNIYKKLE
-534 LTSNARIPNSPDMYL
+534 LTSNARIPNSPDLYL
-549 GYSSALIVN
+549 GKGGALIVN
-558 GNNPQVFGSYKQRLQ
+558 GDNAQTFGK
-573 QDEEYTS
+573 YTQYMNIGETSS

-586 NAMTSAAS
+586 KEMTSTS
-594 TLQYYFDA
+594 SQFDFFIGA
-602 TSSGYGCW
+602 TSGYGYW
-610 HYVCMPFDVKRSE
+610 YYLCMPFDVKRSD
-623 ITPLTEGRAIAV
+623 IILPEGTAIAA

-648 SGNWKDVPADSVLH
+648 SGNWKDVSADAVLQT
-662 MGKGYIFRIN
+662 GKGYIFRSSKEGN
-672 NGGSVELPATEE
+672 VGFPATEE

-689 FRSDAISTP
+689 FRSEAITTP
-698 LKEYAAVESANAG
+698 LVEYAAEESANAG
-711 WNFVGNPYT
+711 WNLVGNPYP

-733 ITVWNISNS
+733 ITTWDVDNR
-742 TYNAYSAA
+742 TYKAYSAT
-750 DDEFVLMP
+750 DDNFVLTP
-758 SQAFF
+758 LQAFF
-763 VQKPELVDAI
+763 VQKPSLVEAI

-866 RGGSVALGMYLS
+866 RSGSVALGMYLP
-878 ADDAYTIAVD
+878 ADDVYTIAID
-888 RDELGV
+888 RNELGA

-908 FSAAEGYMDDRF
+908 FSAAEGYADDRF
-920 TLTFEAPTTG
+920 TLTFETTTTG

-937 ADADNAIYTI
+937 AKTDDAIYTI
-947 DGRRVNSTAQ
+947 DGRRVSNTDK

>member
-23 IDEQLRALITAY
+23 IDEQLRALITAS

-41 EVTNDEANPWTVADG
+41 EVTNDEAHPWTVADG
-56 MASSTVGKIY
+56 MASSTIGKLRQY
-66 KEVSS
+66 VSS
-71 TITIKFRAKG
+71 SITIKFTTKKPIIMR
-81 RITIKYD
+81 YD

-94 SSSDYRRVYMDGNL
+94 SSNDSRKVYIDGVAQV
-108 DININTANKT
+108 DSYAAYKT
-118 LTTQTHF
+118 KATSTF
-125 FELDEGEHVLQLTH
+125 YFGMDEGEHVFTYTH
-139 YHFYYNSNSYTQ
+139 YHSYSVSDSYTQ
-151 VLSIGNIR
+151 VLTIGNIR
-159 FQNLDSQYMTI
+159 FESVESQYMNI
-170 NLSAPGTLGV
+170 HLSAPGTLGN
-180 EALALVNTLPDM
+180 EALAHVNTLPEM
-192 RFLRLTGK
+192 RFLRLSGK
-200 MNAADWNTISNMTG
+200 MNASDWNDISKTTG
-214 LWAIDMKDVD
+214 LTAIDMTNVD
-224 ITAIPASA
+224 IETIPVKA
-232 FAKTSLRFIEF
+232 FTNTSIRFIDF
-243 PAKLKTIGEKAF
+243 PTKLKTIGDNAF
-255 YERPL
+255 DNRFLTGPL
-260 VGRFV
+260 V
-265 LPESLDSI
+265 LPEGLDSI
-273 YSYAFY
+273 GKEAFQKNYITEVTIPESVRAIGVTAFY
-279 KNFLTEVIIPAN
+279 DNQSLKSATLNNSMESISQSL
-291 VKYIGG
+291 
-297 YAFNDN
+297 FN
-303 DRLTSV
+303 
-309 TLGSGLTEISSY
+309 Y
-321 CFNNCEKLAVV
+321 CQKLAVV
-332 KGGENVKTI
+332 HGGKNVKIVDKT
-341 GSGAF
+341 AF
-346 NYCSELRSVS
+346 AGCDSLRSIS
-356 DLAPVTVGSSA
+356 DIIPVIINSSA
-367 FYCCKKLENFNFSN
+367 FYNCRKLESLNFSRIKSIGYESFYN
-381 AKTLK
+381 CFGLK
-386 AEAYRECNTLT
+386 EA
-397 DVDLTTVET
+397 DLTTLT
-406 IENRCFISCTGLKK
+406 SIYGRSFIGCTGLKK
-420 VVLGNN
+420 VTFGND
-426 ISKINEYAF
+426 ITTIKSDAF
-435 TDCNALEELHIG
+435 NGCDALEEVVLG
-447 SSVSYLDNRCF
+447 SSINSLESNCF
-458 YTSSSSL
+458 YSTKNAL
-465 KKVYVTAPAPPS
+465 KRVYITAPAPPAVGS
-477 VYNNTSYYPF
+477 APF
-487 YSTSGVTLYVPE
+487 YSPTSITLYVPE

-521 NTPDKVNLYKKLE
+521 NQPDKVNLYKKLE
-534 LTSNARIPNSPDMYL
+534 LTSNARIPNSPDLYL
-549 GYSSALIVN
+549 GYGSALIVN
-558 GNNPQVFGSYKQRLQ
+558 GNNPQVFGSYKQRM
-573 QDEEYTS
+573 DKDDTYTS

-594 TLQYYFDA
+594 TIEYYFDA
-602 TSSGYGCW
+602 TSGSGYW

-623 ITPLTEGRAIAV
+623 ITPLNEGRAIAV

-672 NGGSVELPATEE
+672 SSGFVELPATEE

-711 WNFVGNPYT
+711 WNFVGNPYP
-720 CFYDIYYMDFAAP
+720 CYYDIYYMDFAAP
-733 ITVWNISNS
+733 ITVWSISNR
-742 TYNAYSAA
+742 TYSAYSAA

-797 RSKQVQ
+797 RSTQVQ

-809 ALTCADRTDRT
+809 ALTCADRADRT

-866 RGGSVALGMYLS
+866 RGGSVALGMYLP

-888 RDELGV
+888 RDELGA

-908 FSAAEGYMDDRF
+908 FSAAEGYLDDRF

>member
-23 IDEQLRALITAY
+23 IDEQLRALITTS

-41 EVTNDEANPWTVADG
+41 EVTNDEANPWKVENG
-56 MASSTVGKIY
+56 MASTTHGKTTTN
-66 KEVSS
+66 VTA

-81 RITIKYD
+81 YITFLYSD
-88 FTFDPY
+88 TFDPWTDD
-94 SSSDYRRVYMDGNL
+94 DYKIVKL
-108 DININTANKT
+108 DDVTYANNYDKHTT
-118 LTTQTHF
+118 LTTFLHYISL
-125 FELDEGEHVLQLTH
+125 EEGEHVLTFSH
-139 YHFYYNSNSYTQ
+139 WHRNSTTGNYSQ

-159 FQNLDSQYMTI
+159 LETI
-170 NLSAPGTLGV
+170 ESMYKTIHLSAPGTLGV
-180 EALALVNTLPDM
+180 EALSHVNTLPEV
-192 RFLRLTGK
+192 RALRLSGK
-200 MNAADWNTISNMTG
+200 MNAADWNDISKMTG
-214 LWAIDMKDVD
+214 LMAIDMTNVD
-224 ITAIPASA
+224 IETIPANA
-232 FAKTSLRFIEF
+232 FTNTSIRFIDF
-243 PAKLKTIGEKAF
+243 PTKLKTIGSKAF
-255 YERPL
+255 YYKYITGSL
-260 VGRFV
+260 V
-265 LPESLDSI
+265 LPEGLDSI
-273 YSYAFY
+273 ASEAFY
-279 KNFLTEVIIPAN
+279 RNNITDVTIPASVRVIN
-291 VKYIGG
+291 SS
-297 YAFNDN
+297 AFRDN
-303 DRLTSV
+303 TSLKSV
-309 TLGSGLTEISSY
+309 TLGSGLTSISSL
-321 CFNNCEKLAVV
+321 CFYGCSNLAIV

-341 GSGAF
+341 ANNAF
-346 NYCSELRSVS
+346 QNCKLLTSAA
-356 DLAPVTVGSSA
+356 DLAPVSVGDFA
-367 FYCCKKLENFNFSN
+367 FQYCEKLDSFNFSN
-381 AKTLK
+381 IKTYGREAFEYCYALK
-386 AEAYRECNTLT
+386 EA
-397 DVDLTTVET
+397 DLSTATSLG
-406 IENRCFISCTGLKK
+406 IE
-420 VVLGNN
+420 
-426 ISKINEYAF
+426 
-435 TDCNALEELHIG
+435 
-447 SSVSYLDNRCF
+447 CF
-458 YTSSSSL
+458 YNCYSL
-465 KKVYVTAPAPPS
+465 KKVKLGDNITTIPQSAFKVCHALEEVVLGSSINSLGSDCFYSDKNALKRVYITAPAPPAVNGS
-477 VYNNTSYYPF
+477 PF
-487 YSTSGVTLYVPE
+487 YSPSRVTLYVPE

-511 SKFTKVEPNP
+511 SQFTKVEPNP

-549 GYSSALIVN
+549 GGGSSLIVN

-594 TLQYYFDA
+594 TLQYY
-602 TSSGYGCW
+602 SSYRNW
-610 HYVCMPFDVKRSE
+610 NYVCMPFDVKRSD
-623 ITPLTEGRAIAV
+623 IKMLSNSGIAV

-662 MGKGYIFRIN
+662 MGKGYIFRT
-672 NGGSVELPATEE
+672 SEYVFVEFPATEE

-689 FRSDAISTP
+689 FRSEAVTTP
-698 LKEYAAVESANAG
+698 LVQYPAVESANAG
-711 WNFVGNPYT
+711 WNFVGNPYP
-720 CFYDIYYMDFAAP
+720 CYYDIYHMDFAAP

-742 TYNAYSAA
+742 TYSAYSAA

-809 ALTCADRTDRT
+809 SLTCADRTDRT

-866 RGGSVALGMYLS
+866 RGGSVALGMYLP

-888 RDELGV
+888 RDELGA

>member
-6 FMLAVLILSGL
+6 FMFAVLILSGL

-23 IDEQLRALITAY
+23 IDEQLRALITTS

-56 MASSTVGKIY
+56 MASSTVGKINQNL
-66 KEVSS
+66 SS

-94 SSSDYRRVYMDGNL
+94 SSSDYRKVYMDGNL
-108 DININTANKT
+108 DMNINTANKT

-125 FELDEGEHVLQLTH
+125 FDLDEGEHVLELTH
-139 YHFYYNSNSYTQ
+139 YHFYYLSNSYSQ

-192 RFLRLTGK
+192 RYLRLTGK

-243 PAKLKTIGEKAF
+243 PAQLKTIGEKAF
-255 YERPL
+255 YERSL
-260 VGRFV
+260 VGRLV

-309 TLGSGLTEISSY
+309 TLGCGLTEISNY
-321 CFNNCEKLAVV
+321 CFNSCEKLAVV

-341 GSGAF
+341 ESGAF

-356 DLAPVTVGSSA
+356 DLAPVTVGGSA

-386 AEAYRECNTLT
+386 SEAYRECNTLT

-406 IENRCFISCTGLKK
+406 IGTRCFITCTGLKK

-426 ISKINEYAF
+426 ISRINEYAF

-447 SSVSYLDNRCF
+447 SSVSNLDSRCF
-458 YTSSSSL
+458 YTTSSSL

-521 NTPDKVNLYKKLE
+521 NHPDKVNLYKKLE
-534 LTSNARIPNSPDMYL
+534 LTSNARIPNSPDIYI
-549 GYSSALIVN
+549 GKGGSLIVN
-558 GNNPQVFGSYKQRLQ
+558 GDNAQAFGK
-573 QDEEYTS
+573 YTQYMNIGETSS

-586 NAMTSAAS
+586 KEMTSTS
-594 TLQYYFDA
+594 SQFDFFIGA
-602 TSSGYGCW
+602 TSGYGYW
-610 HYVCMPFDVKRSE
+610 YYLCMPFDVKRSD
-623 ITPLTEGRAIAV
+623 IILPEGTAIAV
-635 RYYDSESRATNGA
+635 RYYDSESRATNGVG
-648 SGNWKDVPADSVLH
+648 GNWKDVSADAVLQT
-662 MGKGYIFRIN
+662 GKGYIFRSSKE
-672 NGGSVELPATEE
+672 GDVGFPATEE

-689 FRSDAISTP
+689 FRSEAITTP
-698 LKEYAAVESANAG
+698 LVEYAAEESANAG
-711 WNFVGNPYT
+711 WNLVGNPYP

-733 ITVWNISNS
+733 ITTWDVDNR
-742 TYNAYSAA
+742 TYKAYSAT
-750 DDEFVLMP
+750 DDNFVLTP
-758 SQAFF
+758 LQAFF
-763 VQKPELVDAI
+763 VQKPSLVEAI

-809 ALTCADRTDRT
+809 ALTCADRTDCT
-820 RVVVN
+820 RIVVN

-866 RGGSVALGMYLS
+866 RSGSVALGMYLP
-878 ADDAYTIAVD
+878 ADDVYTIAID
-888 RDELGV
+888 RNELGA

-908 FSAAEGYMDDRF
+908 FSAAEGYADDRF
-920 TLTFEAPTTG
+920 TLTFETTTTG

-937 ADADNAIYTI
+937 AKTDDAIYTI
-947 DGRRVNSTAQ
+947 DGRRVSNTDK

>member
-23 IDEQLRALITAY
+23 IDEQLRALITAS

-41 EVTNDEANPWTVADG
+41 EVTNDEANPWKVENG
-56 MASSTVGKIY
+56 MASTTHGKTTTS
-66 KEVSS
+66 VTA

-81 RITIKYD
+81 YILFRYSD
-88 FTFDPY
+88 TFDPWTDD
-94 SSSDYRRVYMDGNL
+94 DYKIVKL
-108 DININTANKT
+108 DDVTYANNYDKH
-118 LTTQTHF
+118 TTPTTFTHYISL
-125 FELDEGEHVLQLTH
+125 EEGEHVLTFSH
-139 YHFYYNSNSYTQ
+139 WHRNSTTGNYSQ

-159 FQNLDSQYMTI
+159 LETI
-170 NLSAPGTLGV
+170 ESMYKTIHLSAPGTLGV
-180 EALALVNTLPDM
+180 EALSHVNTLPEM
-192 RFLRLTGK
+192 RALRLSGK
-200 MNAADWNTISNMTG
+200 MNASDWNDISKMTR
-214 LWAIDMKDVD
+214 LMAIDMTNAD
-224 ITAIPASA
+224 IETIPASA
-232 FAKTSLRFIEF
+232 FTNTAIRFVDL
-243 PAKLKTIGEKAF
+243 PTKLKTIGDNAF
-255 YERPL
+255 DNRYLTGPL
-260 VGRFV
+260 V
-265 LPESLDSI
+265 LPEGLDSI
-273 YSYAFY
+273 GKEAFQKNYITEVTIPESVRGIGQAAFY
-279 KNFLTEVIIPAN
+279 
-291 VKYIGG
+291 
-297 YAFNDN
+297 DN
-303 DRLTSV
+303 QYLQSA
-309 TLGSGLTEISSY
+309 TLNNNMETIVRSL
-321 CFNNCEKLAVV
+321 FNNCKKLAVV
-332 KGGENVKTI
+332 HGGKNVKNI
-341 GSGAF
+341 FYRAF
-346 NYCSELRSVS
+346 YGCDSLRSIKDVV
-356 DLAPVTVGSSA
+356 PVTIDREA
-367 FYCCKKLENFNFSN
+367 FYKCQKLDSINFSRI
-381 AKTLK
+381 KYIGYESFYQCYGLK
-386 AEAYRECNTLT
+386 EA
-397 DVDLTTVET
+397 DLTTLT
-406 IENRCFISCTGLKK
+406 SIDRSFAGCMGLKK
-420 VVLGNN
+420 VTLGND
-426 ISKINEYAF
+426 ITTIKSDAF
-435 TDCNALEELHIG
+435 YNCHALEEVVLG
-447 SSVSYLDNRCF
+447 SSINSLETDCF
-458 YTSSSSL
+458 KSDQNKL
-465 KKVYVTAPAPPS
+465 KRVYITAPAPPA
-477 VYNNTSYYPF
+477 VGGTPF
-487 YSTSGVTLYVPE
+487 YSPSSVTLYVPE

-511 SKFTKVEPNP
+511 SQFTKVEPNP

-558 GNNPQVFGSYKQRLQ
+558 GNNPQVFGNYKQRLQ

-594 TLQYYFDA
+594 TLQYY
-602 TSSGYGCW
+602 SSYRYW
-610 HYVCMPFDVKRSE
+610 NYICMPFDVKRSD
-623 ITPLTEGRAIAV
+623 IKLLSNSGLAV

-648 SGNWKDVPADSVLH
+648 SGNWKDVPADAVLQK
-662 MGKGYIFRIN
+662 GKGYIFRTSE
-672 NGGSVELPATEE
+672 SVFVEFPATEE

-689 FRSDAISTP
+689 FRSEAITTP
-698 LKEYAAVESANAG
+698 LVQYPAVESANAG
-711 WNFVGNPYT
+711 WNLVGNPYT

-742 TYNAYSAA
+742 TYSAYSAA

-784 TIDHSALAMRRAA
+784 TIDHSALAKRRAA
-797 RSKQVQ
+797 SNKQVQ

-809 ALTCADRTDRT
+809 SLTCADRTDRT

-866 RGGSVALGMYLS
+866 RSGSVALGMYLP
-878 ADDAYTIAVD
+878 ADDVYTIAID
-888 RDELGV
+888 RNELGA

-908 FSAAEGYMDDRF
+908 FSAAEGYADDRF
-920 TLTFEAPTTG
+920 TLTFETSTTG

-937 ADADNAIYTI
+937 AKTDDAIYTI
-947 DGRRVNSTAQ
+947 DGRRVSNTAQ

>member
-6 FMLAVLILSGL
+6 FMFAVLILSGL

-23 IDEQLRALITAY
+23 IDEQLRALITTS

-56 MASSTVGKIY
+56 MASSTVGKINQNL
-66 KEVSS
+66 SS

-94 SSSDYRRVYMDGNL
+94 SSSDYRKVYMDGNL
-108 DININTANKT
+108 DMNINTANKT

-125 FELDEGEHVLQLTH
+125 FDLDEGEHVLELTH
-139 YHFYYNSNSYTQ
+139 YHFYYLSNSYSQ

-192 RFLRLTGK
+192 RYLRLTGK

-243 PAKLKTIGEKAF
+243 PAQLKTIGEKAF
-255 YERPL
+255 YERSL
-260 VGRFV
+260 VGRLV

-309 TLGSGLTEISSY
+309 TLGCGLTEISNY
-321 CFNNCEKLAVV
+321 CFNSCEKLAVV

-341 GSGAF
+341 ESGAF

-356 DLAPVTVGSSA
+356 DLAPVTVGGSA

-386 AEAYRECNTLT
+386 SEAYRECNTLT

-406 IENRCFISCTGLKK
+406 IGTRCFITCTGLKK

-426 ISKINEYAF
+426 ISRINEYAF

-447 SSVSYLDNRCF
+447 SSVSNLDSRCF
-458 YTSSSSL
+458 YTTSSSL

-521 NTPDKVNLYKKLE
+521 NTPDKVNIYKKLE
-534 LTSNARIPNSPDMYL
+534 LTSNARIPNSPDIYI
-549 GYSSALIVN
+549 GKGGSLIVN
-558 GNNPQVFGSYKQRLQ
+558 GDNAQAFGK
-573 QDEEYTS
+573 YTQYMNIGETSS

-586 NAMTSAAS
+586 KEMTSTS
-594 TLQYYFDA
+594 SLFDFFIGA
-602 TSSGYGCW
+602 TSGYGYW
-610 HYVCMPFDVKRSE
+610 YYLCMPFDVKRSD
-623 ITPLTEGRAIAV
+623 IILPEGTAIAV
-635 RYYDSESRATNGA
+635 CYYDSESRATNGA
-648 SGNWKDVPADSVLH
+648 SGNWKDVSADAVLQT
-662 MGKGYIFRIN
+662 GKGYIFRSSKE
-672 NGGSVELPATEE
+672 GDVGFPATEE

-689 FRSDAISTP
+689 FRSEAITTP
-698 LKEYAAVESANAG
+698 LVEYAAEESANAG
-711 WNFVGNPYT
+711 WNLVGNPYP

-733 ITVWNISNS
+733 ITTWDVDNR
-742 TYNAYSAA
+742 TYKAYSAT
-750 DDEFVLMP
+750 DDNFVLTP
-758 SQAFF
+758 LQAFF
-763 VQKPELVDAI
+763 VQKPSLVEAI

-797 RSKQVQ
+797 SSKQVQ

-809 ALTCADRTDRT
+809 ALTCTDRTDRT
-820 RVVVN
+820 RIVVN

-866 RGGSVALGMYLS
+866 RSGSVALGMYLP
-878 ADDAYTIAVD
+878 ADDVYTIAID
-888 RDELGV
+888 RNELGA

-908 FSAAEGYMDDRF
+908 FSAAEGYADDRF
-920 TLTFEAPTTG
+920 TLTFETTTTG

-937 ADADNAIYTI
+937 AKTDDAIYTI
-947 DGRRVNSTAQ
+947 DGRRVSNTDK

>member
-1 MKKRI
+1 M
-6 FMLAVLILSGL
+6 FAVLILSGL

-23 IDEQLRALITAY
+23 IDEQLRALITTS

-56 MASSTVGKIY
+56 MASSTVGKINQNL
-66 KEVSS
+66 SS

-94 SSSDYRRVYMDGNL
+94 SSSDYRKVYMDGNL
-108 DININTANKT
+108 DMNINTANKT

-125 FELDEGEHVLQLTH
+125 FDLDEGEHVLELTH
-139 YHFYYNSNSYTQ
+139 YHFYYLSNSYSQ

-192 RFLRLTGK
+192 RYLRLTGK

-243 PAKLKTIGEKAF
+243 PAQLKTIGEKAF
-255 YERPL
+255 YERSL
-260 VGRFV
+260 VGRLV

-309 TLGSGLTEISSY
+309 TLGCGLTEISNY
-321 CFNNCEKLAVV
+321 CFNSCEKLAVV

-341 GSGAF
+341 ESGAF

-356 DLAPVTVGSSA
+356 DLAPVTVGGSA

-386 AEAYRECNTLT
+386 SEAYRECNTLT

-406 IENRCFISCTGLKK
+406 IGTRCFITCTGLKK

-426 ISKINEYAF
+426 ISRINEYAF

-447 SSVSYLDNRCF
+447 SSVSNLDSRCF
-458 YTSSSSL
+458 YTTSSSL

-534 LTSNARIPNSPDMYL
+534 LTSNARIPNSPDIFI
-549 GYSSALIVN
+549 GTGGALIVN
-558 GNNPQVFGSYKQRLQ
+558 GDNPQTFGKYTQYMTIADNTSASLINRCKQM
-573 QDEEYTS
+573 TS
-580 SLISRC
+580 SSSQFNFYIG
-586 NAMTSAAS
+586 
-594 TLQYYFDA
+594 A
-602 TSSGYGCW
+602 TSGSGYW
-610 HYVCMPFDVKRSE
+610 YYLCMPFDVKRSD
-623 ITPLTEGRAIAV
+623 IILPKGTSIAV

-662 MGKGYIFRIN
+662 MGKAYIFRSN
-672 NGGSVELPATEE
+672 SSGNVGFPATEE

-689 FRSDAISTP
+689 FRSEAVTTP
-698 LKEYAAVESANAG
+698 LVQYPAVESANAG
-711 WNFVGNPYT
+711 WNFVGNPYP

-733 ITVWNISNS
+733 ITAWDVDNR
-742 TYNAYSAA
+742 TYKAYSAT
-750 DDEFVLMP
+750 DDNFVLSP
-758 SQAFF
+758 LQAFF
-763 VQKPELVDAI
+763 VQKPALVDAI
-773 TFQPAG
+773 IFQPAG

-797 RSKQVQ
+797 SSKQVQ

-809 ALTCADRTDRT
+809 ALTCTDRTDRT

-866 RGGSVALGMYLS
+866 RSGSVALGMYLP
-878 ADDAYTIAVD
+878 ADDVYTIAID
-888 RDELGV
+888 RNELGA

-908 FSAAEGYMDDRF
+908 FSAAEGYADDRF
-920 TLTFEAPTTG
+920 TLTFETTTTG

-937 ADADNAIYTI
+937 AKADDAIYTI
-947 DGRRVNSTAQ
+947 DGRRVSNTDK

>member
-23 IDEQLRALITAY
+23 IDEQLRALITAS

-56 MASSTVGKIY
+56 MASSTVGKLNQY
-66 KEVSS
+66 VFSS
-71 TITIKFRAKG
+71 ITIKFTTKKPIIMR
-81 RITIKYD
+81 YD

-94 SSSDYRRVYMDGNL
+94 SSNDYRRVYIDGVEKVN
-108 DININTANKT
+108 NYTAYKT
-118 LTTQTHF
+118 KSTSTYYF
-125 FELDEGEHVLQLTH
+125 GMGEHVFTYTH
-139 YHFYYNSNSYTQ
+139 YHSYSVSDSYTQ
-151 VLSIGNIR
+151 VLTIGNIR
-159 FQNLDSQYMTI
+159 FESVESQYMTI
-170 NLSAPGTLGV
+170 NLSAPGTLGN
-180 EALALVNTLPDM
+180 EALAHVSTLPEM
-192 RFLRLTGK
+192 HYLRLSGK
-200 MNAADWNTISNMTG
+200 MNASDWNDISKMTG
-214 LWAIDMKDVD
+214 LYAIDMTNVD
-224 ITAIPASA
+224 IETIPVKA
-232 FAKTSLRFIEF
+232 FTNTSIRFVDL
-243 PAKLKTIGEKAF
+243 PTKLKTIGDNAF
-255 YERPL
+255 DDRLLTGPL
-260 VGRFV
+260 V
-265 LPESLDSI
+265 LPEGLDSI
-273 YSYAFY
+273 GKQAFQKNFITEVTIPESVRAIGQSAFY
-279 KNFLTEVIIPAN
+279 YNQSLK
-291 VKYIGG
+291 
-297 YAFNDN
+297 
-303 DRLTSV
+303 SV
-309 TLGSGLTEISSY
+309 TLNNSMETINRSL
-321 CFNNCEKLAVV
+321 FNSCNKLAVV
-332 KGGENVKTI
+332 RGGRNVKI
-341 GSGAF
+341 VDQSAF
-346 NYCSELRSVS
+346 AGCDSLRSIS
-356 DLAPVTVGSSA
+356 DITPVTINSSA
-367 FYCCKKLENFNFSN
+367 FFNCRKLESLNFSRI
-381 AKTLK
+381 KSIGYESFYYCFGLK
-386 AEAYRECNTLT
+386 EA
-397 DVDLTTVET
+397 DLTTLT
-406 IENRCFISCTGLKK
+406 SINNRSFVACTGLKK
-420 VVLGNN
+420 VTLGND
-426 ISKINEYAF
+426 ITTIKSEAF
-435 TDCNALEELHIG
+435 NGCDALEEVVLG
-447 SSVSYLDNRCF
+447 SSINSLESNCF
-458 YTSSSSL
+458 YSTKNAL
-465 KKVYVTAPAPPS
+465 KRVYITAPAPPAVGS
-477 VYNNTSYYPF
+477 APF
-487 YSTSGVTLYVPE
+487 YSPSSVTLYVPE

-534 LTSNARIPNSPDMYL
+534 LTSNARIPNSPDIYL
-549 GYSSALIVN
+549 GSGSSLIVN
-558 GNNPQVFGSYKQRLQ
+558 GNNAQAFGNYKQRM
-573 QDEEYTS
+573 DKDDTYTS

-594 TLQYYFDA
+594 TIEYYFDA
-602 TSSGYGCW
+602 TSGSGYW

-623 ITPLTEGRAIAV
+623 ITPLNEGRAIAV

-672 NGGSVELPATEE
+672 SSGFVELPATEE

-689 FRSDAISTP
+689 FRSEAVTTP
-698 LKEYAAVESANAG
+698 LVQYPAVESANAG
-711 WNFVGNPYT
+711 WNFVGNPYP
-720 CFYDIYYMDFAAP
+720 CYYDIYHMDFAAP
-733 ITVWNISNS
+733 ITVWSISNR
-742 TYNAYSAA
+742 TYSAYSAA

-763 VQKPELVDAI
+763 VQKPSLVDAI

-866 RGGSVALGMYLS
+866 RDGSVALGMYLP

-908 FSAAEGYMDDRF
+908 FSAAEGYLDDRF

>member
-23 IDEQLRALITAY
+23 IDEQLRALITAS

-41 EVTNDEANPWTVADG
+41 EVTNDKTNPWKVENG
-56 MASSTVGKIY
+56 MASSTIGKKY
-66 KEVSS
+66 QYVSS
-71 TITIKFRAKG
+71 SITIKFTTKKPIIMR
-81 RITIKYD
+81 YD

-94 SSSDYRRVYMDGNL
+94 SSNDYRRVYTDGVTQV
-108 DININTANKT
+108 DSYTAYKT
-118 LTTQTHF
+118 KATSTF
-125 FELDEGEHVLQLTH
+125 YFGMGEHVFTYTH
-139 YHFYYNSNSYTQ
+139 YHSYSVSDSYTQ
-151 VLSIGNIR
+151 VLTIGNIR
-159 FQNLDSQYMTI
+159 FESVESQYMNI
-170 NLSAPGTLGV
+170 HLSAPGTLGN
-180 EALALVNTLPDM
+180 EALSHVNTLPEM
-192 RFLRLTGK
+192 HFLRLSGK
-200 MNAADWNTISNMTG
+200 MNASDWNDISKMTG
-214 LWAIDMKDVD
+214 LTAIDMTNVD
-224 ITAIPASA
+224 IETIPVKA
-232 FAKTSLRFIEF
+232 FTNTSIRFIDF
-243 PAKLKTIGEKAF
+243 PTKLKTIGDNAF
-255 YERPL
+255 DNRLLTGPL
-260 VGRFV
+260 V
-265 LPESLDSI
+265 LPEGLDSI
-273 YSYAFY
+273 GKEAFQKNYITEVTIPESVRAIGVTAFY
-279 KNFLTEVIIPAN
+279 DNESLKSATLNNSMESISQSL
-291 VKYIGG
+291 
-297 YAFNDN
+297 FN
-303 DRLTSV
+303 
-309 TLGSGLTEISSY
+309 Y
-321 CFNNCEKLAVV
+321 CQKLAVV
-332 KGGENVKTI
+332 HGGKNVKI
-341 GSGAF
+341 VDQSAFSG
-346 NYCSELRSVS
+346 CDSLRSIS
-356 DLAPVTVGSSA
+356 DITPVTINSSA
-367 FYCCKKLENFNFSN
+367 FYNCRKLESLNFSRIKSIGYESFYN
-381 AKTLK
+381 CFGLK
-386 AEAYRECNTLT
+386 EA
-397 DVDLTTVET
+397 DLTTLT
-406 IENRCFISCTGLKK
+406 SIYGRSFIGCTGLKK
-420 VVLGNN
+420 VTLGND
-426 ISKINEYAF
+426 ITTIKSEAF
-435 TDCNALEELHIG
+435 KGCDALEEVVLG
-447 SSVSYLDNRCF
+447 SSINSLESNCF
-458 YTSSSSL
+458 YSTKNAL
-465 KKVYVTAPAPPS
+465 KRVYITAPAPPA
-477 VYNNTSYYPF
+477 VGTAPF
-487 YSTSGVTLYVPE
+487 YSPSSVTLYVPE

-534 LTSNARIPNSPDMYL
+534 LTSNARIPNSTDIYL
-549 GYSSALIVN
+549 GYGSSLIVN
-558 GNNPQVFGSYKQRLQ
+558 GNNPQAFGNYKQHMDMEDR
-573 QDEEYTS
+573 YTS

-689 FRSDAISTP
+689 FRSEAISTP

-711 WNFVGNPYT
+711 WNFVGNPYP
-720 CFYDIYYMDFAAP
+720 CYYDIYYMDFAAP
-733 ITVWNISNS
+733 ITMWSISNR
-742 TYNAYSAA
+742 TYSAYSAA

-866 RGGSVALGMYLS
+866 RGGSVALGMYLP

-888 RDELGV
+888 RDELGA

-908 FSAAEGYMDDRF
+908 FSAAEGYLDDRF

>member
-23 IDEQLRALITAY
+23 IDEQLRALITTS

-56 MASSTVGKIY
+56 MASSTVGKINQNL
-66 KEVSS
+66 SS

-94 SSSDYRRVYMDGNL
+94 SSSDYRKVYMDGNL
-108 DININTANKT
+108 DMNINTANKT

-125 FELDEGEHVLQLTH
+125 FDLDEGEHVLELTH
-139 YHFYYNSNSYTQ
+139 YHFYYLSNSYSQ

-192 RFLRLTGK
+192 RYLRLTGK

-243 PAKLKTIGEKAF
+243 PAQLKTIGEKAF
-255 YERPL
+255 YERSL
-260 VGRFV
+260 VGRLV

-309 TLGSGLTEISSY
+309 TLGCGLTEISNY
-321 CFNNCEKLAVV
+321 CFNSCEKLAVV

-341 GSGAF
+341 ESGAF

-356 DLAPVTVGSSA
+356 DLAPVTVGGSA

-386 AEAYRECNTLT
+386 SEAYRECNTLT

-406 IENRCFISCTGLKK
+406 IGTRCFITCTGLKK

-426 ISKINEYAF
+426 ISRINEYAF

-447 SSVSYLDNRCF
+447 SSVSNLDSRCF
-458 YTSSSSL
+458 YTTSSSL

-521 NTPDKVNLYKKLE
+521 NTPDKVNIYKKLE
-534 LTSNARIPNSPDMYL
+534 LTSNARIPNSPDIYI
-549 GYSSALIVN
+549 GKGGSLIVN
-558 GNNPQVFGSYKQRLQ
+558 GDNAQAFGK
-573 QDEEYTS
+573 YTQYMNIGETSS

-586 NAMTSAAS
+586 KEMTSTS
-594 TLQYYFDA
+594 SQFDFFIGA
-602 TSSGYGCW
+602 TSGSGYW
-610 HYVCMPFDVKRSE
+610 YYLCMPFDVKRSD
-623 ITPLTEGRAIAV
+623 IILPEGTAIAV

-648 SGNWKDVPADSVLH
+648 SGNWKDVSADAVLQT
-662 MGKGYIFRIN
+662 GKGYIFRSSKE
-672 NGGSVELPATEE
+672 GDVGFPATEE

-689 FRSDAISTP
+689 FRSEAITTP
-698 LKEYAAVESANAG
+698 LVEYAAEESANAG
-711 WNFVGNPYT
+711 WNLVGNPYP

-733 ITVWNISNS
+733 ITTWDVDNR
-742 TYNAYSAA
+742 TYKAYSAT
-750 DDEFVLMP
+750 DDNFVLTP
-758 SQAFF
+758 LQAFF
-763 VQKPELVDAI
+763 VQKPSLVEAI

-784 TIDHSALAMRRAA
+784 TIDHSALAKRRAA
-797 RSKQVQ
+797 SNKQVQ

-809 ALTCADRTDRT
+809 SLTCVDRTDRT

-866 RGGSVALGMYLS
+866 RDGSVALGMYLPV
-878 ADDAYTIAVD
+878 DDAYTIAVD

-908 FSAAEGYMDDRF
+908 FSAAEGYADDRF
-920 TLTFEAPTTG
+920 TITFETSTTG

-937 ADADNAIYTI
+937 AKTDDAIYTI

>member
-23 IDEQLRALITAY
+23 IDEQLRALITTS

-94 SSSDYRRVYMDGNL
+94 SSYDYRRVYMDGSL
-108 DININTANKT
+108 DMNNYATYKT

-125 FELDEGEHVLQLTH
+125 FDLDEGEHVLKVTH
-139 YHFYYNSNSYTQ
+139 YHNYYNSNSYTQ

-200 MNAADWNTISNMTG
+200 MNADDWNTIRNMTG

-224 ITAIPASA
+224 ITAIPANA

-260 VGRFV
+260 VGRLV

-273 YSYAFY
+273 YSNAFY
-279 KNFLTEVIIPAN
+279 RNYIAEVIIPAN

-309 TLGSGLTEISSY
+309 TLGSGLTEVSSY
-321 CFNNCEKLAVV
+321 CFNSCEKLTVV

-367 FYCCKKLENFNFSN
+367 FYYCKKMENFNFSN
-381 AKTLK
+381 AKILN

-511 SKFTKVEPNP
+511 SQFTKVEPNP
-521 NTPDKVNLYKKLE
+521 NQPDKVNLYKKLE
-534 LTSNARIPNSPDMYL
+534 LTSNARIPNSPDIYL
-549 GYSSALIVN
+549 GKGGALIVN
-558 GNNPQVFGSYKQRLQ
+558 GDNAQTFGK
-573 QDEEYTS
+573 YTQYMNIGETSS

-586 NAMTSAAS
+586 KEMTSTS
-594 TLQYYFDA
+594 SQFDFFIGA
-602 TSSGYGCW
+602 TSGSGYW
-610 HYVCMPFDVKRSE
+610 YYLCMPFDVKRSD
-623 ITPLTEGRAIAV
+623 IILPEGTAIAV

-662 MGKGYIFRIN
+662 MGKGYIFRSSKEGN
-672 NGGSVELPATEE
+672 VGFPATEE

-689 FRSDAISTP
+689 FRNTAVSTP
-698 LKEYAAVESANAG
+698 LVEYAAVESANAG
-711 WNFVGNPYT
+711 WNFVGNPYP

-733 ITVWNISNS
+733 ITTWDVDNR
-742 TYNAYSAA
+742 TYKAYSAA
-750 DDEFVLMP
+750 DDNFVLTP
-758 SQAFF
+758 QQAFF
-763 VQKPELVDAI
+763 VQKPSLVDAI

-797 RSKQVQ
+797 RSQQVQ

-809 ALTCADRTDRT
+809 SLTCADRTDRT

-866 RGGSVALGMYLS
+866 RGGSVALGMYLP

-908 FSAAEGYMDDRF
+908 FSAAEGCLDDRF

-930 INTVATD
+930 INTVAT
-937 ADADNAIYTI
+937 DADNAIYTI

>member
-17 QFAVAA
+17 QFSVAA
-23 IDEQLRALITAY
+23 IDEQLRALITTS

-41 EVTNDEANPWTVADG
+41 EVTNDEANPWKVENG
-56 MASSTVGKIY
+56 MASTTHGKTTTN
-66 KEVSS
+66 VTA

-81 RITIKYD
+81 YITFQYSD
-88 FTFDPY
+88 TFDPWTND
-94 SSSDYRRVYMDGNL
+94 DYKIVKL
-108 DININTANKT
+108 DDVTYANNYDKHTT
-118 LTTQTHF
+118 LTTFTHYISL
-125 FELDEGEHVLQLTH
+125 EEGEHVLTFSHRHQ
-139 YHFYYNSNSYTQ
+139 NSTTGNYSQ

-159 FQNLDSQYMTI
+159 LETI
-170 NLSAPGTLGV
+170 ESMYKTIHLSAPGTLGN
-180 EALALVNTLPDM
+180 EALGHVNTLPEM
-192 RFLRLTGK
+192 RALRLSGK
-200 MNAADWNTISNMTG
+200 MNASDWNDISKMTG
-214 LWAIDMKDVD
+214 LVAIDMTNVDVE
-224 ITAIPASA
+224 TIPANA
-232 FAKTSLRFIEF
+232 FTKTVIRFIDF
-243 PAKLKTIGEKAF
+243 PKTLKTIGSSAF
-255 YERPL
+255 YDKLLTGPL
-260 VGRFV
+260 V
-265 LPESLDSI
+265 LPEGLDSI
-273 YSYAFY
+273 ASEAFY
-279 KNFLTEVIIPAN
+279 RNYNITDVTIPASVRVIN
-291 VKYIGG
+291 SS
-297 YAFNDN
+297 AFRDN
-303 DRLTSV
+303 TSLKSV
-309 TLGSGLTEISSY
+309 TLGSGLTSISSL
-321 CFNNCEKLAVV
+321 CFYGCSNLAIV

-341 GSGAF
+341 ANNAF
-346 NYCSELRSVS
+346 KNCKLLTSAA
-356 DLAPVTVGSSA
+356 DLAPVSVGDYA
-367 FYCCKKLENFNFSN
+367 FQNCEKLDSFNFSN
-381 AKTLK
+381 IKTYGREAFEYCYALK
-386 AEAYRECNTLT
+386 EADLSTATSLGIECFYNCY
-397 DVDLTTVET
+397 
-406 IENRCFISCTGLKK
+406 NLKK
-420 VVLGNN
+420 VKLGDNITTIPGGSFSQCHALEEVILGSSINSLGNN
-426 ISKINEYAF
+426 CFGNNQA
-435 TDCNALEELHIG
+435 NALK
-447 SSVSYLDNRCF
+447 R
-458 YTSSSSL
+458 
-465 KKVYVTAPAPPS
+465 VYITAPAPPAAGS
-477 VYNNTSYYPF
+477 TPF
-487 YSTSGVTLYVPE
+487 YSPTSITLYAPE

-511 SKFTKVEPNP
+511 SQFTKVEPNP
-521 NTPDKVNLYKKLE
+521 NQPDKVNLYKKLE
-534 LTSNARIPNSPDMYL
+534 LTSNARIPNSTDIYL
-549 GYSSALIVN
+549 GYGSSLIVN
-558 GNNPQVFGSYKQRLQ
+558 GNNPQAFGNYKQRM
-573 QDEEYTS
+573 DMEDSHTS

-594 TLQYYFDA
+594 TIEYYFDE

-623 ITPLTEGRAIAV
+623 ITPLHEGRAIAV

-672 NGGSVELPATEE
+672 NGGFVELPATEE

-689 FRSDAISTP
+689 FRSEAVSTP

-711 WNFVGNPYT
+711 WNFVGNPYP
-720 CFYDIYYMDFAAP
+720 CFYDIYHMDFAAP
-733 ITVWNISNS
+733 ITVWNISNR

-809 ALTCADRTDRT
+809 SLTCDDRTDRT

-866 RGGSVALGMYLS
+866 LGGSVALGMYLP

-888 RDELGV
+888 RDELGA

-908 FSAAEGYMDDRF
+908 FSAAEGYLDDRF

>member
-23 IDEQLRALITAY
+23 IDEQLRALITTS

-41 EVTNDEANPWTVADG
+41 EVTNDEANPWKVENG
-56 MASSTVGKIY
+56 MASTTHGKTTTN
-66 KEVSS
+66 VTA

-81 RITIKYD
+81 YITFQYSD
-88 FTFDPY
+88 TFDPWTND
-94 SSSDYRRVYMDGNL
+94 DYKIVKL
-108 DININTANKT
+108 DDVTYANNYDKHTT
-118 LTTQTHF
+118 LTTFTHYISL
-125 FELDEGEHVLQLTH
+125 EEGEHVLTFSH
-139 YHFYYNSNSYTQ
+139 WHKKSTTGNYSQ

-159 FQNLDSQYMTI
+159 LETI
-170 NLSAPGTLGV
+170 ESMYKTIHLSAPGTLGV
-180 EALALVNTLPDM
+180 EALSHVNTLPEM
-192 RFLRLTGK
+192 RALRLSGK
-200 MNAADWNTISNMTG
+200 MNASDWNDISKMTG
-214 LWAIDMKDVD
+214 LMAIDMTNVD
-224 ITAIPASA
+224 IETIPASA
-232 FAKTSLRFIEF
+232 FTKTSIRFIDF
-243 PAKLKTIGEKAF
+243 PTKLKTIGSRAF
-255 YERPL
+255 YYKYITGTL
-260 VGRFV
+260 V
-265 LPESLDSI
+265 LPEGLDSI
-273 YSYAFY
+273 ASEAFRNNNYITDVTIPASVRVIGESAFY
-279 KNFLTEVIIPAN
+279 SNTSLK
-291 VKYIGG
+291 
-297 YAFNDN
+297 
-303 DRLTSV
+303 SV
-309 TLGSGLTEISSY
+309 TLGSGLTSISSS
-321 CFNNCEKLAVV
+321 CFSECSNLAIV

-341 GSGAF
+341 YNYAF
-346 NYCSELRSVS
+346 NQCKLLTSAA
-356 DLAPVTVGSSA
+356 DLAPVTVGDYA
-367 FYCCKKLENFNFSN
+367 FIRCEKLDSFNFSN
-381 AKTLK
+381 IKTYGREAFEYCYALK
-386 AEAYRECNTLT
+386 EA
-397 DVDLTTVET
+397 DLSTATSLG
-406 IENRCFISCTGLKK
+406 IE
-420 VVLGNN
+420 
-426 ISKINEYAF
+426 
-435 TDCNALEELHIG
+435 
-447 SSVSYLDNRCF
+447 CF
-458 YTSSSSL
+458 YNCYSL
-465 KKVYVTAPAPPS
+465 KKVKLGDNITTIPQSAFKVCHALEEVILGSSINSLGSDCFYSDKNALKRVYITAPAPPAVNGS
-477 VYNNTSYYPF
+477 PF
-487 YSTSGVTLYVPE
+487 YSPSRVTLYVPE

-511 SKFTKVEPNP
+511 SQFTKVEPNP

-534 LTSNARIPNSPDMYL
+534 LTSNARIPNSTDIYL

-594 TLQYYFDA
+594 TLQYY
-602 TSSGYGCW
+602 SSYRNW
-610 HYVCMPFDVKRSE
+610 NYVCMPFDVKRSD
-623 ITPLTEGRAIAV
+623 IKMLSNSGIAV

-662 MGKGYIFRIN
+662 MGKGYIFRTSE
-672 NGGSVELPATEE
+672 SVFVEFPATEE

-689 FRSDAISTP
+689 FRSEAVTTP
-698 LKEYAAVESANAG
+698 LVQYAAVESANAG

-742 TYNAYSAA
+742 TYSAYSAA

-763 VQKPELVDAI
+763 VQKPSLVDAI

-866 RGGSVALGMYLS
+866 RDGSVALGMYLP

>member
-23 IDEQLRALITAY
+23 IDEQLRALITTSS
-35 DDIEVT
+35 DVEVT

-56 MASSTVGKIY
+56 MASSTVGKINQNL
-66 KEVSS
+66 SS

-94 SSSDYRRVYMDGNL
+94 SSSDYRKVYMDGNL
-108 DININTANKT
+108 DMNINTANKT

-125 FELDEGEHVLQLTH
+125 FDLDEGEHVLELTH
-139 YHFYYNSNSYTQ
+139 YHFYYLSNSYSQ

-192 RFLRLTGK
+192 RYLRLTGK

-243 PAKLKTIGEKAF
+243 PAQLKTIGEKAF
-255 YERPL
+255 YERSL
-260 VGRFV
+260 VGRLV

-309 TLGSGLTEISSY
+309 TLGCGLTEISNY
-321 CFNNCEKLAVV
+321 CFNSCEKLAVV

-341 GSGAF
+341 ESGAF

-356 DLAPVTVGSSA
+356 DLAPVTVGGSA

-386 AEAYRECNTLT
+386 SEAYRECNTLT

-406 IENRCFISCTGLKK
+406 IGTRCFITCTGLKK

-426 ISKINEYAF
+426 ISRINEYAF

-447 SSVSYLDNRCF
+447 SSVSNLDSRCF
-458 YTSSSSL
+458 YTTSSSL

-521 NTPDKVNLYKKLE
+521 NTPDKVNIYKKLE
-534 LTSNARIPNSPDMYL
+534 LTSNARIPNSPDIYI
-549 GYSSALIVN
+549 GKGGSLIVN
-558 GNNPQVFGSYKQRLQ
+558 GDNAQAFGK
-573 QDEEYTS
+573 YTQYMNIGETSS

-586 NAMTSAAS
+586 KEMTSTS
-594 TLQYYFDA
+594 SQFDFFIGA
-602 TSSGYGCW
+602 TSGYGYW
-610 HYVCMPFDVKRSE
+610 YYLCMPFDVKRSD
-623 ITPLTEGRAIAV
+623 IILPEGTAIAV

-648 SGNWKDVPADSVLH
+648 SGNWKDVSADAVLQT
-662 MGKGYIFRIN
+662 GKGYIFRSSKE
-672 NGGSVELPATEE
+672 GDVGFPATEE

-689 FRSDAISTP
+689 FRSEAITTP
-698 LKEYAAVESANAG
+698 LVEYAAEESANAG
-711 WNFVGNPYT
+711 WNLVGNPYP

-733 ITVWNISNS
+733 ITTWDVDNR
-742 TYNAYSAA
+742 TYKAYSAT
-750 DDEFVLMP
+750 DDNFVLTP
-758 SQAFF
+758 LQAFF
-763 VQKPELVDAI
+763 VQKPSLVEAI

-809 ALTCADRTDRT
+809 ALTCTDRTDRT

-866 RGGSVALGMYLS
+866 RSGSVALGMYLP
-878 ADDAYTIAVD
+878 ADDVYTIAID
-888 RDELGV
+888 RNELGA

-908 FSAAEGYMDDRF
+908 FSAAEGYADDRF
-920 TLTFEAPTTG
+920 TLTFETTTTG

-937 ADADNAIYTI
+937 AKTDDAIYTI
-947 DGRRVNSTAQ
+947 DGRRVSNTDK

>member
-17 QFAVAA
+17 QFAVAT
-23 IDEQLRALITAY
+23 IDEQLRALITAS

-56 MASSTVGKIY
+56 MASSTVGKLNQY
-66 KEVSS
+66 VSS
-71 TITIKFRAKG
+71 SITIKFKAKG
-81 RITIKYD
+81 SITVKYD
-88 FTFDPY
+88 FTFDPF
-94 SSSDYRRVYMDGNL
+94 SSYDDRKVYIDGNL
-108 DININTANKT
+108 EISNYTTYKT
-118 LTTQTHF
+118 KTTQTHLF
-125 FELDEGEHVLQLTH
+125 NLDEGEHVFTYTH
-139 YHFYYNSNSYTQ
+139 DHSYHTSNSYTQ
-151 VLSIGNIR
+151 VLTIGNIR
-159 FQNLDSQYMTI
+159 FESVESQYMTI

-192 RFLRLTGK
+192 RYLRLTGK

-232 FAKTSLRFIEF
+232 FAKTSLRLIEF

-260 VGRFV
+260 VGRLV

-273 YSYAFY
+273 YSNAFY

-303 DRLTSV
+303 NRLTSV
-309 TLGSGLTEISSY
+309 TLGSGLTEISYY
-321 CFNNCEKLAVV
+321 CFNSCDVLAVV

-367 FYCCKKLENFNFSN
+367 FYYCKKLEKFNFSN

-386 AEAYRECNTLT
+386 AEAYRECYTLT

-426 ISKINEYAF
+426 ISKINEYTF

-521 NTPDKVNLYKKLE
+521 NQPDKVNLYKKLE
-534 LTSNARIPNSPDMYL
+534 LTSNARIPNSPDIYL
-549 GYSSALIVN
+549 GSGSALIVN
-558 GNNPQVFGSYKQRLQ
+558 GNNAQAFGNYKQRM
-573 QDEEYTS
+573 DKDDTYTS

-594 TLQYYFDA
+594 TIEYYFDA
-602 TSSGYGCW
+602 TSGSGYW

-623 ITPLTEGRAIAV
+623 ITPLNEGRAIAV

-672 NGGSVELPATEE
+672 SSGFVELPATEE

-689 FRSDAISTP
+689 FRSEAVTTP
-698 LKEYAAVESANAG
+698 LVQYPAVESANAG
-711 WNFVGNPYT
+711 WNFVGNPYP
-720 CFYDIYYMDFAAP
+720 CYYDIYYMDFAAP
-733 ITVWNISNS
+733 ITVWSISNR

-763 VQKPELVDAI
+763 VQKPSLVDAI

-797 RSKQVQ
+797 RSQQVQ

-866 RGGSVALGMYLS
+866 LGGSVALGMYLP

-888 RDELGV
+888 RDELGA

-908 FSAAEGYMDDRF
+908 FSAAEGYLDDRF

>member
-1 MKKRI
+1 
-6 FMLAVLILSGL
+6 
-17 QFAVAA
+17 
-23 IDEQLRALITAY
+23 
-35 DDIEVT
+35 
-41 EVTNDEANPWTVADG
+41 
-56 MASSTVGKIY
+56 
-66 KEVSS
+66 
-71 TITIKFRAKG
+71 
-81 RITIKYD
+81 
-88 FTFDPY
+88 
-94 SSSDYRRVYMDGNL
+94 
-108 DININTANKT
+108 
-118 LTTQTHF
+118 
-125 FELDEGEHVLQLTH
+125 
-139 YHFYYNSNSYTQ
+139 
-151 VLSIGNIR
+151 
-159 FQNLDSQYMTI
+159 
-170 NLSAPGTLGV
+170 
-180 EALALVNTLPDM
+180 
-192 RFLRLTGK
+192 
-200 MNAADWNTISNMTG
+200 
-214 LWAIDMKDVD
+214 
-224 ITAIPASA
+224 
-232 FAKTSLRFIEF
+232 
-243 PAKLKTIGEKAF
+243 
-255 YERPL
+255 
-260 VGRFV
+260 
-265 LPESLDSI
+265 
-273 YSYAFY
+273 
-279 KNFLTEVIIPAN
+279 
-291 VKYIGG
+291 
-297 YAFNDN
+297 
-303 DRLTSV
+303 
-309 TLGSGLTEISSY
+309 
-321 CFNNCEKLAVV
+321 
-332 KGGENVKTI
+332 
-341 GSGAF
+341 
-346 NYCSELRSVS
+346 
-356 DLAPVTVGSSA
+356 
-367 FYCCKKLENFNFSN
+367 
-381 AKTLK
+381 
-386 AEAYRECNTLT
+386 
-397 DVDLTTVET
+397 
-406 IENRCFISCTGLKK
+406 
-420 VVLGNN
+420 
-426 ISKINEYAF
+426 
-435 TDCNALEELHIG
+435 
-447 SSVSYLDNRCF
+447 
-458 YTSSSSL
+458 
-465 KKVYVTAPAPPS
+465 
-477 VYNNTSYYPF
+477 
-487 YSTSGVTLYVPE
+487 
-499 YAMVSYKLDNYW
+499 MVSYKLDNYW
-511 SKFTKVEPNP
+511 SQFTKVEPNP
-521 NTPDKVNLYKKLE
+521 NTPDQVNLYKKLE
-534 LTSNARIPNSPDMYL
+534 LTSNARIPNSTDIYL
-549 GYSSALIVN
+549 GYGSSLIVN
-558 GNNPQVFGSYKQRLQ
+558 GNNPQAFGNYKQHMDMEDR
-573 QDEEYTS
+573 YTS

-689 FRSDAISTP
+689 FRSEAVTTP
-698 LKEYAAVESANAG
+698 LVQYAAVESANAG
-711 WNFVGNPYT
+711 WNFVGNPYP
-720 CFYDIYYMDFAAP
+720 CYYDIYYMDFAAP
-733 ITVWNISNS
+733 ITVWNISNR
-742 TYNAYSAA
+742 TYNACSAA

-866 RGGSVALGMYLS
+866 RDGSVALGMYLP

-930 INTVATD
+930 INNVATD

>member
-23 IDEQLRALITAY
+23 IDEQLRALITTS

-41 EVTNDEANPWTVADG
+41 EVTNDEANPWKVENG
-56 MASSTVGKIY
+56 MASTTHGKTTTN
-66 KEVSS
+66 VTA

-81 RITIKYD
+81 YITFQYSD
-88 FTFDPY
+88 TFDPWTND
-94 SSSDYRRVYMDGNL
+94 DYKIVKL
-108 DININTANKT
+108 DDVTYANNYDKHTT
-118 LTTQTHF
+118 LTTFTHYISL
-125 FELDEGEHVLQLTH
+125 EEGEHVLTFSHRHQ
-139 YHFYYNSNSYTQ
+139 NSTTGNYSQ

-159 FQNLDSQYMTI
+159 LETI
-170 NLSAPGTLGV
+170 ESMYKTIHLSAPGTLGN
-180 EALALVNTLPDM
+180 EALEHVNTLPEV
-192 RFLRLTGK
+192 RALRLSGK
-200 MNAADWNTISNMTG
+200 MNAADWNDISKMTG
-214 LWAIDMKDVD
+214 LVAIDMTNAD
-224 ITAIPASA
+224 IETIPASA
-232 FAKTSLRFIEF
+232 FTNTAIRFVDL
-243 PAKLKTIGEKAF
+243 PTKLKTIGDNAF
-255 YERPL
+255 DNRYLTGPL
-260 VGRFV
+260 V
-265 LPESLDSI
+265 LPEGLDSI
-273 YSYAFY
+273 GKEAFQHNYITEVTIPASVRGIGQAAFY
-279 KNFLTEVIIPAN
+279 
-291 VKYIGG
+291 
-297 YAFNDN
+297 DN
-303 DRLTSV
+303 QYLQSA
-309 TLGSGLTEISSY
+309 TLNNNMETIVRSL
-321 CFNNCEKLAVV
+321 FNNCKKLAVV
-332 KGGENVKTI
+332 HGGKNVKNI
-341 GSGAF
+341 FYRAF
-346 NYCSELRSVS
+346 YGCDSLRSIKDVV
-356 DLAPVTVGSSA
+356 PVTIDREAFYNCQKLDSINFSRIKSISYESFYNCFGLKEADLTTLTSIDRSFAGCKGLKKVTLGNDITTIKYDA
-367 FYCCKKLENFNFSN
+367 FYCCHALE
-381 AKTLK
+381 
-386 AEAYRECNTLT
+386 E
-397 DVDLTTVET
+397 
-406 IENRCFISCTGLKK
+406 
-420 VVLGNN
+420 VVLG
-426 ISKINEYAF
+426 SSINS
-435 TDCNALEELHIG
+435 LE
-447 SSVSYLDNRCF
+447 SNCF
-458 YTSSSSL
+458 YSDQNKL
-465 KKVYVTAPAPPS
+465 KRVYITAPAPPAVGS
-477 VYNNTSYYPF
+477 APF
-487 YSTSGVTLYVPE
+487 YSPTSITLYVPE

-511 SKFTKVEPNP
+511 SQFTKVEPNP
-521 NTPDKVNLYKKLE
+521 NQPDKVNLYKKLE
-534 LTSNARIPNSPDMYL
+534 LTSNARIPNSPDIYL
-549 GYSSALIVN
+549 GYGSALIVN
-558 GNNPQVFGSYKQRLQ
+558 GNNPQAFGSYKQRM
-573 QDEEYTS
+573 DKDDSYTS

-586 NAMTSAAS
+586 NAITSAAS
-594 TLQYYFDA
+594 TIQYYFDA
-602 TSSGYGCW
+602 TSGSGYW
-610 HYVCMPFDVKRSE
+610 HYVCMPFDVKRSA
-623 ITPLTEGRAIAV
+623 IAPLSNVGIAV

-662 MGKGYIFRIN
+662 MGKGYIFRT
-672 NGGSVELPATEE
+672 SSSAFVEFPATEE

-689 FRSDAISTP
+689 FRSEAVSAP
-698 LKEYAAVESANAG
+698 LVQYAAVESANAG
-711 WNFVGNPYT
+711 WNFVGNPYP
-720 CFYDIYYMDFAAP
+720 CYYDIYYMDFAAP
-733 ITVWNISNS
+733 ITVWSISNR
-742 TYNAYSAA
+742 TYSAYSAA

-797 RSKQVQ
+797 RSQQVQ

-809 ALTCADRTDRT
+809 SLTCADRTDRT

-866 RGGSVALGMYLS
+866 RGGSVALGMYLP

-908 FSAAEGYMDDRF
+908 FSAAEGCLDDRF